1 MSKKRRYKVG
11 KKIFIF
17 LLILSLPTGITSRA
31 FAQGQTGS
39 IKGKITDKEGNPILD
54 AFIYVSSP
62 AMLGIRTYL
71 SSKTGAIRFPGLPP
85 GIYKIMAEKPEFKTV
100 IIEDI
105 IVRVGKTINLDITME
120 ATPIEEEIRSII
132 PTPALDEEST
142 KTSVNIDKDLLNNI
156 PFARNLH
163 EIINS
168 AAGVTQD
175 YVPYQKTSSVH
186 GSTVRANIYTLD
198 GVIMNDP
205 SGMHLLTNISFDIID
220 EVELET
226 AAHPAQVRFTEG
238 GYINIVAKSGGNR
251 FRGDIN
257 LYYTDEK
264 FAGTLRSFEEISET
278 GASPP
283 PLDRYLADF
292 SFSLGGSLLEDR
304 LWFFTNARFSSLS
317 QTTTF
322 IPWTDPQGNSHQ
334 RFSWHGN
341 EKMGFFKLTSQ
352 FIPELKVTGMFSYY
366 DRNRSVFESP
376 VSWNLPEEATRILGL
391 EKNFTASGS
400 LNYIF
405 DQNTFGDIKAGYTH
419 HSLPLRLDEKWRDNP
434 QYFNEGTGHFWGS
447 AGFNESQM
455 KERFQIGGYLTRL
468 QDSFLGDHEF
478 KVGAGYEYASGKWT
492 TWKTD
497 NLTQHYFYGNPYYF
511 DPNYFGQAISP
522 VTGNP
527 VDKGKISFSITG
539 KLERGLSKNE
549 LTRLSLYAQDS
560 ISFGRR
566 LTLFLGLRFD
576 RSSTKLLLSEKGEC
590 GNPVSLKIGEE
601 LIEPLYGANPYGATI
616 VPEWRNIMVWN
627 ALSPRFGLSF
637 DILGN
642 GKYVFKA
649 SFSRYTEYLM
659 LDYLRP
665 LNPFYALR
673 SHQFYWFDENMD
685 GVVDVD
691 DTYTLYP
698 EDLRSY
704 SEEDYKKRVAPDT
717 KSPYTDEFTIGLH
730 QELFKDF
737 SIRINYIYKT
747 KRNIIEN
754 VLYDPDSDKDWYTI
768 DQDTQGWWIPFETI
782 VPEVD
787 GFPDTQV
794 SAYYR
799 SANTPVL
806 FYQLKNVPELN
817 RKYQALEIA
826 FKKRMLNNLQLYG
839 SLVISKATGN
849 IGLNYDASSGF
860 SRAADNPNSLLVNLP
875 EDSSLDFDRPL
886 ALKLMGTYKLPY
898 DFFASFYYT
907 YLSGT
912 PLTRSVTIIPPLSWV
927 QGNNAYDE
935 PATVLLEKP
944 GTRRAEPY
952 SNLDLR
958 IEKEFRFGDSGRI
971 SMYVDI
977 LNAFGKKYS
986 FISKNDGGFWFP
998 DAENTTQG
1006 TRVLSENYKKITS
1019 LSGTRVLRIGLN
1031 LRF

>member
-1 MSKKRRYKVG
+1 MG

-17 LLILSLPTGITSRA
+17 LLILSLSTGIASRA

-39 IKGKITDKEGNPILD
+39 IKGKITDKAGNPLPD
-54 AFIYVSSP
+54 TFIYVSSP

-100 IIEDI
+100 NIEDI
-105 IVRVGKTINLDITME
+105 IVKVGQTVNLDITLE
-120 ATPIEEEIRSII
+120 ATLIEEEITSNI
-132 PTPALDEEST
+132 PSPTLDEEST
-142 KTSVNIDKDLLNNI
+142 KTSVNIDRDLLNNI

-168 AAGVTQD
+168 AAGVTP
-175 YVPYQKTSSVH
+175 YSVPNQKASSVH

-198 GVIMNDP
+198 GIIMNDP
-205 SGMHLLTNISFDIID
+205 SGMHLLTNINFDIIE

-238 GYINIVAKSGGNR
+238 GYINVVAKSGGNR

-257 LYYTDEK
+257 LYYADEK
-264 FAGTLRSFEEISET
+264 LGSTLMSEEEISET

-283 PLDRYLADF
+283 PLDRYLGDI
-292 SFSLGGSLLEDR
+292 SFSLGGALLEDR
-304 LWFFTNARFSSLS
+304 IWFFTNARFISLS
-317 QTTTF
+317 RTTDF
-322 IPWTDPQGNSHQ
+322 IPWIDPQGNNHKE
-334 RFSWHGN
+334 FSWQGN
-341 EKMGFFKLTSQ
+341 EKMGFFKLTGQ
-352 FIPELKVTGMFSYY
+352 FIPQLKVTGMFNYFERY
-366 DRNRSVFESP
+366 RSASESP
-376 VSWNLPEEATRILGL
+376 LSWNLPKEATQILDH
-391 EKNFTASGS
+391 EKNLTASGTLS
-400 LNYIF
+400 YIF
-405 DQNTFGDIKAGYTH
+405 DQNTFGDLKAGYIE
-419 HSLPLRLDEKWRDNP
+419 HSLPLRLDAKWRDNP

-447 AGFNESQM
+447 AGFNETQL
-455 KERFQIGGYLTRL
+455 KKRFQVGAYLTRF
-468 QDSFLGDHEF
+468 QEDFFGDHEF
-478 KVGAGYEYASGKWT
+478 KSGVEYEFASGEWT

-497 NLTQHYFYGNPYYF
+497 NLLQHYFYGNPYYF
-511 DPNYFGQAISP
+511 DPNYFGQAVSP

-527 VDKGKISFSITG
+527 VDKGKVSFSIAG
-539 KLERGLSKNE
+539 KAEGGLSQNE
-549 LTRLSLYAQDS
+549 LSRLSLFAQDS
-560 ISFGRR
+560 VSFGRR

-576 RSSTKLLLSEKGEC
+576 RSSTKLLSSQKGES
-590 GNPVSLKIGEE
+590 GNPVSLKIGGE
-601 LIEPLYGANPYGATI
+601 LIEPLYGVNPYSTNI
-616 VPEWRNIMVWN
+616 VPEWQNIVVWN

-642 GKYVFKA
+642 GKHLFKA

-659 LDYLRP
+659 LDYLRA
-665 LNPFYALR
+665 LNPFYARR
-673 SHQFYWFDENMD
+673 SHQFNWFDENMD
-685 GVVDVD
+685 GIVDVD

-704 SEEDYKKRVAPDT
+704 SEEDYKKRIAPDI
-717 KSPYTDEFTIGLH
+717 KPPYTDEFTIGLH

-737 SIRINYIYKT
+737 SIRINYIQKT

-768 DQDTQGWWIPFETI
+768 AQDTQGWWIPFETI

-787 GFPDTQV
+787 DFPDTQV

-799 SANTPVL
+799 SSNTPVL
-806 FYQLKNVPELN
+806 FYQVKNVPELK

-826 FKKRMLNNLQLYG
+826 FQKRMLNNLQLIG
-839 SLVISKATGN
+839 SLVISKTTGN

-860 SRAADNPNSLLVNLP
+860 SRAADNPNFLLVNLP

-886 ALKLMGTYKLPY
+886 VLKLMGTYKLPY
-898 DFFASFYYT
+898 DFFASCYYT
-907 YLSGT
+907 YMSGT
-912 PLTRSVTIIPPLSWV
+912 PLPRSVTVIPPASWV
-927 QGNNAYDE
+927 QDNNAYSE

-952 SNLDLR
+952 HNLDLR
-958 IEKEFRFGDSGRI
+958 IEKEFGFGSSGKI
-971 SMYVDI
+971 SIYVDI
-977 LNAFGKKYS
+977 LNALGKKYS

-1019 LSGTRVLRIGLN
+1019 LSGTRMIRLGLN

>member
-1 MSKKRRYKVG
+1 MG

-17 LLILSLPTGITSRA
+17 LLIVSLPTGIASRA

-39 IKGKITDKEGNPILD
+39 IKGKITDQAGNPLPD
-54 AFIYVSSP
+54 AFIYLSSP

-100 IIEDI
+100 NIEDI
-105 IVRVGKTINLDITME
+105 MVRVGKTVNLDITLE
-120 ATPIEEEIRSII
+120 ATLIEEEITSNI
-132 PTPALDEEST
+132 PTPTLDEEST
-142 KTSVNIDKDLLNNI
+142 KISVNIDRDLLNNI

-168 AAGVTQD
+168 VAGVTQ
-175 YVPYQKTSSVH
+175 YSVPNQKASSVH

-198 GVIMNDP
+198 GIIMNDP
-205 SGMHLLTNISFDIID
+205 SGMHLLTNINFDIID

-238 GYINIVAKSGGNR
+238 GYINVVAKSGGNR

-257 LYYTDEK
+257 LYFTDK
-264 FAGTLRSFEEISET
+264 KLGSTLRSEEEINET

-283 PLDRYLADF
+283 PLDRYLGDI
-292 SFSLGGSLLEDR
+292 SFSLGGALMEDKI
-304 LWFFTNARFSSLS
+304 WFFTNARLISLS
-317 QTTTF
+317 RTTDF
-322 IPWTDPQGNSHQ
+322 LPWTDPQGNSHKK
-334 RFSWHGN
+334 FSWHGN

-352 FIPELKVTGMFSYY
+352 FIPQLKLTGMFYY
-366 DRNRSVFESP
+366 FDRYRSASGSP
-376 VSWNLPEEATRILGL
+376 LSWNLPEEATQILDH
-391 EKNFTASGS
+391 EKNLTASGT

-405 DQNTFGDIKAGYTH
+405 DQNTLGGVKVGYIE
-419 HSLPLRLDEKWRDNP
+419 HSLPLRLDGKWRDNP
-434 QYFNEGTGHFWGS
+434 QYFNEGTGHFWGND
-447 AGFNESQM
+447 GFNETQL
-455 KERFQIGGYLTRL
+455 KKRFQAGAYLTRF
-468 QDSFLGDHEF
+468 QEDFFGDHEF
-478 KVGAGYEYASGKWT
+478 KTGVEYEFVSGEWT

-497 NLTQHYFYGNPYYF
+497 NLLQHYFYGNPYYF
-511 DPNYFGQAISP
+511 DPNYFGQAVSP

-527 VDKGKISFSITG
+527 VDKGKVSFSIAG
-539 KLERGLSKNE
+539 KAEGESSQNE
-549 LTRLSLYAQDS
+549 LSRLSLFAQDS
-560 ISFGRR
+560 VSFGRR

-576 RSSTKLLLSEKGEC
+576 RSSTKLPSSQKGES

-601 LIEPLYGANPYGATI
+601 LIEPLYGVNPYSTNL
-616 VPEWRNIMVWN
+616 VPEWKNIVVWN

-642 GKYVFKA
+642 GKHLFKA

-659 LDYLRP
+659 LDYPRA
-665 LNPFYALR
+665 LNPFYAHR

-685 GVVDVD
+685 GIVDVD

-704 SEEDYKKRVAPDT
+704 SEEDYKKRIASDIKP
-717 KSPYTDEFTIGLH
+717 PYTDEFTIGLH

-737 SIRINYIYKT
+737 SIRINYIHKT

-768 DQDTQGWWIPFETI
+768 AQDTQGWWIPFETI

-787 GFPDTQV
+787 DFPDTQV

-799 SANTPVL
+799 SSNTPVL
-806 FYQLKNVPELN
+806 FYQVKNVPELK
-817 RKYQALEIA
+817 RKYQALEIV
-826 FKKRMLNNLQLYG
+826 FNKRMLNNLQLNG
-839 SLVISKATGN
+839 SLVISKTTGN

-860 SRAADNPNSLLVNLP
+860 SRAADNPNLLVNLP

-886 ALKLMGTYKLPY
+886 VLKLMGTYKFPY
-898 DFFASFYYT
+898 DFFASYYYT
-907 YLSGT
+907 YMSGT
-912 PLTRSVTIIPPLSWV
+912 PLPRSVTIIPPASWV
-927 QGNNAYDE
+927 QDNNAYSE

-952 SNLDLR
+952 HNLDLR
-958 IEKEFRFGDSGRI
+958 IEKEFRFGSSGRI

-977 LNAFGKKYS
+977 LNALGKKYS

-1019 LSGTRVLRIGLN
+1019 LSGARMIRLGLN

>member
-1 MSKKRRYKVG
+1 MG

-17 LLILSLPTGITSRA
+17 LLILSLSTGIASRA

-39 IKGKITDKEGNPILD
+39 IKGKITDKAGNPLPD

-100 IIEDI
+100 NIEDI
-105 IVRVGKTINLDITME
+105 IVRVGQTVSFDITLE
-120 ATPIEEEIRSII
+120 ATLIEEEITSNI
-132 PTPALDEEST
+132 PSPTLDEEST
-142 KTSVNIDKDLLNNI
+142 KTSVNIDRDLLNNI

-168 AAGVTQD
+168 AAGVTQ
-175 YVPYQKTSSVH
+175 YSVPNQKASSVH

-198 GVIMNDP
+198 GIIMNDP
-205 SGMHLLTNISFDIID
+205 SGMHLLTNINFDIIE

-238 GYINIVAKSGGNR
+238 GYINVVAKSGGNR

-257 LYYTDEK
+257 FYGADEQLVS
-264 FAGTLRSFEEISET
+264 TLRSEEEINET

-283 PLDRYLADF
+283 PLDRYLGDI
-292 SFSLGGSLLEDR
+292 SFSLGGALLEDKI
-304 LWFFTNARFSSLS
+304 WFFTNARFIFLS
-317 QTTTF
+317 QTTDF
-322 IPWTDPQGNSHQ
+322 ISWTDPQGNSHKK
-334 RFSWHGN
+334 FSWRGN
-341 EKMGFFKLTSQ
+341 EKMGFLKLTSQ
-352 FIPELKVTGMFSYY
+352 FIPQLKVTGMFYY
-366 DRNRSVFESP
+366 FNRYQSASESSL
-376 VSWNLPEEATRILGL
+376 SWNLPKEATQILDH
-391 EKNFTASGS
+391 EKNLTASGTLS
-400 LNYIF
+400 YIF
-405 DQNTFGDIKAGYTH
+405 DQNTFGDIKAGYIEH
-419 HSLPLRLDEKWRDNP
+419 NLPLRLDGKWRDNP
-434 QYFNEGTGHFWGS
+434 QYSNEGTGHFWGS
-447 AGFNESQM
+447 AGFNENQL
-455 KERFQIGGYLTRL
+455 KKRFQVGAYLTRF
-468 QDSFLGDHEF
+468 QEGFLGDHEF
-478 KVGAGYEYASGKWT
+478 KSGVEYEFASGEWT

-497 NLTQHYFYGNPYYF
+497 NLLQHYFYGNPYYF
-511 DPNYFGQAISP
+511 DSNYFGQAVSP

-527 VDKGKISFSITG
+527 VDKGKVSFSIAG
-539 KLERGLSKNE
+539 KAEGESSQNE
-549 LTRLSLYAQDS
+549 LSRLSLFAQDS
-560 ISFGRR
+560 VSFGRR

-576 RSSTKLLLSEKGEC
+576 RSSTKLPSSQKGES

-601 LIEPLYGANPYGATI
+601 LIEPLYGVNPYSTNL
-616 VPEWRNIMVWN
+616 VPEWQNILVWN

-642 GKYVFKA
+642 GKHLFKA

-659 LDYLRP
+659 LDYLRA
-665 LNPFYALR
+665 LNPFYAHR

-685 GVVDVD
+685 GIVDVD

-704 SEEDYKKRVAPDT
+704 SEEDYKKRIASDIKP
-717 KSPYTDEFTIGLH
+717 PYTDEFTIGLH

-737 SIRINYIYKT
+737 SIRINYIHKT

-768 DQDTQGWWIPFETI
+768 AQDTQGWWIPFETI

-787 GFPDTQV
+787 DFPDTQV

-799 SANTPVL
+799 SSNTPVL
-806 FYQLKNVPELN
+806 FYQVKNVPELK
-817 RKYQALEIA
+817 RKYQALEIV
-826 FKKRMLNNLQLYG
+826 FNKRMLNNLQLNG
-839 SLVISKATGN
+839 SLVISKTTGN

-860 SRAADNPNSLLVNLP
+860 SRAADNPNFLLVNLP

-886 ALKLMGTYKLPY
+886 VLKLMGTYQLPY
-898 DFFASFYYT
+898 DFFASCYYT
-907 YLSGT
+907 YMSGT
-912 PLTRSVTIIPPLSWV
+912 PLPRSVTIIPPASWV
-927 QGNNAYDE
+927 QDNNAYSE

-952 SNLDLR
+952 HNLDLR
-958 IEKEFRFGDSGRI
+958 IEKEFRFGSSGRI

-977 LNAFGKKYS
+977 LNALGKKYS

-1019 LSGTRVLRIGLN
+1019 LSGTRTIRLGLN

>member
-1 MSKKRRYKVG
+1 VG

-17 LLILSLPTGITSRA
+17 LLILSLSTGIASRA

-39 IKGKITDKEGNPILD
+39 IKGKITDKAGNPLPD

-71 SSKTGAIRFPGLPP
+71 SSKTGAIRFPGLSP

-100 IIEDI
+100 NIEDI
-105 IVRVGKTINLDITME
+105 IVGVGKTVNLDITLE
-120 ATPIEEEIRSII
+120 ATLIEEEITSNI
-132 PTPALDEEST
+132 PSPTLDEEST
-142 KTSVNIDKDLLNNI
+142 KTSVNIDRDLLNNI

-168 AAGVTQD
+168 AAGVTP
-175 YVPYQKTSSVH
+175 YSVPNQKASSVH

-198 GVIMNDP
+198 GIIMNDP
-205 SGMHLLTNISFDIID
+205 SGMHLLTNINFDIIE

-238 GYINIVAKSGGNR
+238 GYINVVAKSGGNG

-257 LYYTDEK
+257 LYYADEK
-264 FAGTLRSFEEISET
+264 LGSTLRSEEEISET

-283 PLDRYLADF
+283 PLDRYLGDI
-292 SFSLGGSLLEDR
+292 SFSLGGALLEDKI
-304 LWFFTNARFSSLS
+304 WFFTNARFISLS
-317 QTTTF
+317 RTTDF
-322 IPWTDPQGNSHQ
+322 IPWTDPQGNNHKE
-334 RFSWHGN
+334 FSWQGN
-341 EKMGFFKLTSQ
+341 EKMGFFKLTGQ
-352 FIPELKVTGMFSYY
+352 FIPQLKVTGMFNYFERY
-366 DRNRSVFESP
+366 RSASESP
-376 VSWNLPEEATRILGL
+376 LSWNLPKEATQILDH
-391 EKNFTASGS
+391 EKNLTASGTLS
-400 LNYIF
+400 YIF
-405 DQNTFGDIKAGYTH
+405 DQNTFGDIKAGYIEHT
-419 HSLPLRLDEKWRDNP
+419 LPLRLDAKWRDNP
-434 QYFNEGTGHFWGS
+434 QYFNEGTEHFWGS
-447 AGFNESQM
+447 AGFNETQL
-455 KERFQIGGYLTRL
+455 KKRFQVGAYLTRF
-468 QDSFLGDHEF
+468 QEDFFGDHEF
-478 KVGAGYEYASGKWT
+478 KSGVEYEFASGKWT

-497 NLTQHYFYGNPYYF
+497 NLLQHYFYGNPYYF
-511 DPNYFGQAISP
+511 DPNYFGQAVSP

-527 VDKGKISFSITG
+527 VDKGKVSFSIAG
-539 KLERGLSKNE
+539 KTEGGLSQNE
-549 LTRLSLYAQDS
+549 LSRLSLFAQDS
-560 ISFGRR
+560 VSFGRR

-576 RSSTKLLLSEKGEC
+576 RSSTKLLSSQKGES
-590 GNPVSLKIGEE
+590 GNPVSLKIGGE
-601 LIEPLYGANPYGATI
+601 LIEPLYGVNPYSTNI
-616 VPEWRNIMVWN
+616 VPEWQNIVVWN

-642 GKYVFKA
+642 GKHLFKA

-659 LDYLRP
+659 LDYLRA
-665 LNPFYALR
+665 LNPFYARR
-673 SHQFYWFDENMD
+673 SHQFNWFDENMD
-685 GVVDVD
+685 GIVDVD

-704 SEEDYKKRVAPDT
+704 SEEDYKKRIAPDI
-717 KSPYTDEFTIGLH
+717 KPPYTDEFTIGLH

-737 SIRINYIYKT
+737 SIRINYIQKT

-768 DQDTQGWWIPFETI
+768 AQDTQGWWIPFETI

-787 GFPDTQV
+787 DFPDTQV

-799 SANTPVL
+799 SSNTPVL
-806 FYQLKNVPELN
+806 FYQVKNVPELK
-817 RKYQALEIA
+817 RKYQALEVA
-826 FKKRMLNNLQLYG
+826 FQKRMLNNLQLIG
-839 SLVISKATGN
+839 SLVISKTTGN

-860 SRAADNPNSLLVNLP
+860 SRAADNPNFLLVNLP

-886 ALKLMGTYKLPY
+886 VLKLMGTYKLPY
-898 DFFASFYYT
+898 DFFASCYYT
-907 YLSGT
+907 YMSGT
-912 PLTRSVTIIPPLSWV
+912 PLPRSVTIIPPASWV
-927 QGNNAYDE
+927 QDNNAYSE

-952 SNLDLR
+952 HNLDLR
-958 IEKEFRFGDSGRI
+958 IEKEFRFGSSGRI
-971 SMYVDI
+971 SIYIDI
-977 LNAFGKKYS
+977 LNALGKKYS

-1019 LSGTRVLRIGLN
+1019 LSGTRMIRLGLN

>member
-1 MSKKRRYKVG
+1 VG

-17 LLILSLPTGITSRA
+17 LLILYLSIGITSRA

-39 IKGKITDKEGNPILD
+39 IKGKITDNEGNPLLG

-71 SSKTGAIRFPGLPP
+71 TSKTGSIRFPGLPP
-85 GIYKIMAEKPEFKTV
+85 GTYKILVEKPEFKTV

-120 ATPIEEEIRSII
+120 ATLVEEEITSNI
-132 PTPALDEEST
+132 PSPTLDEEST
-142 KTSVNIDKDLLNNI
+142 KTSVNIDRNLLNNI

-168 AAGVTQD
+168 AAGITQHS
-175 YVPYQKTSSVH
+175 VPDQKTPSVH

-198 GVIMNDP
+198 GMIMNDP

-226 AAHPAQVRFTEG
+226 TAHPAQVRFSEG
-238 GYINIVAKSGGNR
+238 GYINVVAKSGGNR
-251 FRGDIN
+251 FIGDIN

-264 FAGTLRSFEEISET
+264 FASTLRSEEEISET

-283 PLDRYLADF
+283 PLERYLADF

-304 LWFFTNARFSSLS
+304 LWFFANARFISLS
-317 QTTTF
+317 RTTAF
-322 IPWTDPQGNSHQ
+322 VPWTDPQGNSHN
-334 RFSWHGN
+334 RFSWRGN
-341 EKMGFFKLTSQ
+341 ENMGFFKLTGQ
-352 FIPELKVTGMFSYY
+352 FIPELKVTGMFHYFN
-366 DRNRSVFESP
+366 RNRSVFESP
-376 VSWNLPEEATRILGL
+376 VSWNLPAEATRILAL
-391 EKNFTASGS
+391 EKNFTASGTI
-400 LNYIF
+400 NYIF
-405 DQNTFGDIKAGYTH
+405 DQNTLGDIKAGYIN
-419 HSLPLRLDEKWRDNP
+419 HSLPLRLDEKWRNNP

-447 AGFNESQM
+447 AGFNETQM
-455 KERFQIGGYLTRL
+455 KTRFQVGGYLTRF
-468 QDSFLGDHEF
+468 QDSFFGDHEF
-478 KVGAGYEYASGKWT
+478 KVGAEYEFTSGKWT
-492 TWKTD
+492 VWKTE
-497 NLTQHYFYGNPYYF
+497 NLLQHYFYGNPYYF
-511 DPNYFGQAISP
+511 DPNYFGQAVSP
-522 VTGNP
+522 VTDNP
-527 VDKGKISFSITG
+527 VDKGKVSFSIAG
-539 KLERGLSKNE
+539 KEEGGLSQNE
-549 LTRLSLYAQDS
+549 LSRLSLFAQDS
-560 ISFGRR
+560 VSFGRR

-576 RSSTKLLLSEKGEC
+576 RSSTKLLSLEKGES

-601 LIEPLYGANPYGATI
+601 LIKPLYGVNPYGANI
-616 VPEWRNIMVWN
+616 APEWRNIVAWN

-642 GKYVFKA
+642 GKYIFKA
-649 SFSRYTEYLM
+649 SFSRYAEYLM

-665 LNPFYALR
+665 LNPFYARR
-673 SHQFYWFDENMD
+673 SQQFYWFDENMD
-685 GVVDVD
+685 GAVDVD

-698 EDLRSY
+698 GDLRSY
-704 SEEDYKKRVAPDT
+704 SEEDYKKRIAPDT
-717 KSPYTDEFTIGLH
+717 KPSYTDEFTIGLH

-737 SIRINYIYKT
+737 SIRINYIHKT

-787 GFPDTQV
+787 DFPDTQV

-799 SANTPVL
+799 SANAPVL
-806 FYQLKNVPELN
+806 FYQLKNVPELR

-826 FKKRMLNNLQLYG
+826 FNKRMLNNLQLKG
-839 SLVISKATGN
+839 SLVISKTTGN
-849 IGLNYDASSGF
+849 VGLNYDASSGF
-860 SRAADNPNSLLVNLP
+860 SSAADNPNFLLVNLP
-875 EDSSLDFDRPL
+875 EDSRLDLDRPL
-886 ALKLMGTYKLPY
+886 ALKLMGTYKFPY
-898 DFFASFYYT
+898 DFFASFYYN
-907 YLSGT
+907 YMSGA
-912 PLTRSVTIIPPLSWV
+912 PLTRSVTIIPPDSWI
-927 QGNNAYDE
+927 QGNNAYSE

-944 GTRRAEPY
+944 GERRTEPY

-958 IEKEFRFGDSGRI
+958 IEKEFRLAGSGRI

-977 LNAFGKKYS
+977 LNAVGKKYS
-986 FISKNDGGFWFP
+986 FTSKNDGGFWFP

-1019 LSGTRVLRIGLN
+1019 LSGTRMIRLGLN

>member
-1 MSKKRRYKVG
+1 MG
-11 KKIFIF
+11 KKTFIF
-17 LLILSLPTGITSRA
+17 LLILSLPTGIASRA

-39 IKGKITDKEGNPILD
+39 IKGKITDKAGNPLPD

-100 IIEDI
+100 NIEDI
-105 IVRVGKTINLDITME
+105 IVSVGKTVNLDITLE
-120 ATPIEEEIRSII
+120 AILIEEEITSNI
-132 PTPALDEEST
+132 PSPTLDEEST
-142 KTSVNIDKDLLNNI
+142 KTSVNIDRDLLNNI

-168 AAGVTQD
+168 AAGVTQ
-175 YVPYQKTSSVH
+175 YSVPNQKASSVH

-198 GVIMNDP
+198 GIIMNDP
-205 SGMHLLTNISFDIID
+205 SGMHLLTNINFDVIE

-238 GYINIVAKSGGNR
+238 GYINVVAKSGGNR

-257 LYYTDEK
+257 LYYADEK
-264 FAGTLRSFEEISET
+264 LGSTLRSEEEISET

-283 PLDRYLADF
+283 PLDRYLGDI
-292 SFSLGGSLLEDR
+292 SFSLGGALLEDR
-304 LWFFTNARFSSLS
+304 LWFFTNARFISLS
-317 QTTTF
+317 RTTDF
-322 IPWTDPQGNSHQ
+322 IPWTDPQGNSHKK
-334 RFSWHGN
+334 FSWHGN
-341 EKMGFFKLTSQ
+341 EKMGFFKLTSR
-352 FIPELKVTGMFSYY
+352 FIPQLKVTGMFNYF
-366 DRNRSVFESP
+366 NRYRSASESP
-376 VSWNLPEEATRILGL
+376 LSWNLPKEATQILDH
-391 EKNFTASGS
+391 EKNLTASGTLS
-400 LNYIF
+400 YIF
-405 DQNTFGDIKAGYTH
+405 DQNTFGDLKAGYIE
-419 HSLPLRLDEKWRDNP
+419 HSLPLRLDGEWRDNP

-447 AGFNESQM
+447 AGFNETQL
-455 KERFQIGGYLTRL
+455 KKRFQAGAYLTRF
-468 QDSFLGDHEF
+468 QEGFLGDHEF
-478 KVGAGYEYASGKWT
+478 KSGVEYEFASGEWT

-497 NLTQHYFYGNPYYF
+497 NLLQHYFYGNPYYF
-511 DPNYFGQAISP
+511 DPNYFGQAVSP

-527 VDKGKISFSITG
+527 VDKGKVSFSIAG
-539 KLERGLSKNE
+539 KAEGGSSQNE
-549 LTRLSLYAQDS
+549 LSRLSLFAQDS
-560 ISFGRR
+560 VSFGRR

-576 RSSTKLLLSEKGEC
+576 RSSTKLPSSQKGES

-601 LIEPLYGANPYGATI
+601 LIEPLYGVNPYSTNL
-616 VPEWRNIMVWN
+616 VPEWQNIVVWN

-642 GKYVFKA
+642 GKHLFKA

-659 LDYLRP
+659 LDYLRA
-665 LNPFYALR
+665 LNPFYAHR

-685 GVVDVD
+685 GIVDVD

-704 SEEDYKKRVAPDT
+704 SEEDYEKRIAPDI
-717 KSPYTDEFTIGLH
+717 KPPYTDEFTIGLH

-737 SIRINYIYKT
+737 SIRINYIHKT
-747 KRNIIEN
+747 KLNIIEN

-768 DQDTQGWWIPFETI
+768 AQDTQGWWIPFETI

-787 GFPDTQV
+787 DFPDTQV

-799 SANTPVL
+799 SSNTPVL
-806 FYQLKNVPELN
+806 FYQVKNVPELK

-826 FKKRMLNNLQLYG
+826 FKKRMLNNLQLNG
-839 SLVISKATGN
+839 SLVISKTTGN

-860 SRAADNPNSLLVNLP
+860 SRAADNPNFLLVNLP

-886 ALKLMGTYKLPY
+886 VLKLMGTYQLPF
-898 DFFASFYYT
+898 DFFASCYYT
-907 YLSGT
+907 YMSGT
-912 PLTRSVTIIPPLSWV
+912 PLPRSVTIIPPASWA
-927 QGNNAYDE
+927 QDNNAYSE

-952 SNLDLR
+952 HNLDLR
-958 IEKEFRFGDSGRI
+958 IEKEFRFGSSGRI

-977 LNAFGKKYS
+977 LNALGKKYS

-1019 LSGTRVLRIGLN
+1019 LSGTRMIRLGLN

>member
-1 MSKKRRYKVG
+1 MG

-17 LLILSLPTGITSRA
+17 LLILSLSTGIAARA

-39 IKGKITDKEGNPILD
+39 IKGKITDKAGNPLPD

-100 IIEDI
+100 NVEDI
-105 IVRVGKTINLDITME
+105 MVGVGKTVNLDITLE
-120 ATPIEEEIRSII
+120 VSLIEEEITNNI
-132 PTPALDEEST
+132 PTPTLDEEST
-142 KTSVNIDKDLLNNI
+142 KISVNIDRDLLNNI

-168 AAGVTQD
+168 VAGVTQ
-175 YVPYQKTSSVH
+175 YSVPNQKASSVH

-198 GVIMNDP
+198 GIIMNDP
-205 SGMHLLTNISFDIID
+205 SGMHLLTNINFDIID

-238 GYINIVAKSGGNR
+238 GYINVVAKSGGNR

-257 LYYTDEK
+257 LYFTDK
-264 FAGTLRSFEEISET
+264 KLGSTLRSEEEINET

-283 PLDRYLADF
+283 PLDRYLGDI
-292 SFSLGGSLLEDR
+292 SFSLGGALMEDKI
-304 LWFFTNARFSSLS
+304 WFFTNARLISLS
-317 QTTTF
+317 RTTDF
-322 IPWTDPQGNSHQ
+322 LPWTDPQGKSHKK
-334 RFSWHGN
+334 FSWRGN
-341 EKMGFFKLTSQ
+341 EKMGFFKLTSR
-352 FIPELKVTGMFSYY
+352 FIPQLKITGMIYY
-366 DRNRSVFESP
+366 VNRYRSASGSP
-376 VSWNLPEEATRILGL
+376 LSWNLPEEATQILDH
-391 EKNFTASGS
+391 EKNLTASGT

-405 DQNTFGDIKAGYTH
+405 DQNTLGGVKAGYIE
-419 HSLPLRLDEKWRDNP
+419 HSLPLRLDRKWRDNP
-434 QYFNEGTGHFWGS
+434 QYFNEGTGHFWGND
-447 AGFNESQM
+447 GFNETQL
-455 KERFQIGGYLTRL
+455 KKRFQVGAYLTRF
-468 QDSFLGDHEF
+468 QEDFFGDHEF
-478 KVGAGYEYASGKWT
+478 KTGVEYEFVSGEWT

-497 NLTQHYFYGNPYYF
+497 NLLQHYFYGNPYYF
-511 DPNYFGQAISP
+511 DPNYFGQAVSP

-527 VDKGKISFSITG
+527 VDKGKVSFSIAG
-539 KLERGLSKNE
+539 KAEGESSQNE
-549 LTRLSLYAQDS
+549 LSRLSLFAQDS
-560 ISFGRR
+560 VSFGRR

-576 RSSTKLLLSEKGEC
+576 RSSTKLPSSQKGES

-601 LIEPLYGANPYGATI
+601 LIEPLYGVNPYSTNL
-616 VPEWRNIMVWN
+616 VPEWQNIVVWN

-642 GKYVFKA
+642 GKHLFKA

-659 LDYLRP
+659 LDYPRA
-665 LNPFYALR
+665 LNPFYAHR

-685 GVVDVD
+685 GIVDVD

-704 SEEDYKKRVAPDT
+704 SEEDYKKRIASDIKP
-717 KSPYTDEFTIGLH
+717 PYTDEFTIGLH

-737 SIRINYIYKT
+737 SIRINYIHKT

-768 DQDTQGWWIPFETI
+768 AQDTQGWWIPFETI

-787 GFPDTQV
+787 DFPDTQV

-799 SANTPVL
+799 SSNTPVL
-806 FYQLKNVPELN
+806 FYQVKNVPELK
-817 RKYQALEIA
+817 RKYQALEIV
-826 FKKRMLNNLQLYG
+826 FNKRMLNNLQLNG
-839 SLVISKATGN
+839 SLVISKTTGN

-860 SRAADNPNSLLVNLP
+860 SRAADNPNLLVNLP

-886 ALKLMGTYKLPY
+886 VLKLMGAYKFPY
-898 DFFASFYYT
+898 DFFASCYYT
-907 YLSGT
+907 YMSGT
-912 PLTRSVTIIPPLSWV
+912 PLPRSVTIVPPASWV
-927 QGNNAYDE
+927 QDNNAYSE

-952 SNLDLR
+952 HNLDLR
-958 IEKEFRFGDSGRI
+958 IEKEFRFGSSGRI

-977 LNAFGKKYS
+977 LNALGKKYS

-1019 LSGTRVLRIGLN
+1019 LSGARIIRLGLN

>member
-1 MSKKRRYKVG
+1 VG

-17 LLILSLPTGITSRA
+17 LLIISLSTGITSRA

-39 IKGKITDKEGNPILD
+39 IKGKITDKAGNPLPD

-62 AMLGIRTYL
+62 AMLGIRTAL

-85 GIYKIMAEKPEFKTV
+85 GIYKIMAEKPEFKT
-100 IIEDI
+100 INIEDI
-105 IVRVGKTINLDITME
+105 NVGVGKTVNLDITLE
-120 ATPIEEEIRSII
+120 ATLLEEEITSNI
-132 PTPALDEEST
+132 PSPTLDKEST
-142 KTSVNIDKDLLNNI
+142 KTSVNIDRDLLNNI

-168 AAGVTQD
+168 VAGVTQ
-175 YVPYQKTSSVH
+175 YSVPNQKASTVH

-198 GVIMNDP
+198 GIIMNDP
-205 SGMHLLTNISFDIID
+205 SGMHLLTNINFDIID

-226 AAHPAQVRFTEG
+226 AAHPAQVKFAEG
-238 GYINIVAKSGGNR
+238 GYINVVAKSGGNN
-251 FRGDIN
+251 FVGNIN
-257 LYYTDEK
+257 LYGADEQLVS
-264 FAGTLRSFEEISET
+264 TLRSEEEISET

-283 PLDRYLADF
+283 PLDRYLGDI
-292 SFSLGGSLLEDR
+292 SFSLGGALLEDR
-304 LWFFTNARFSSLS
+304 IWFFTNARFISLS
-317 QTTTF
+317 RTTDF
-322 IPWTDPQGNSHQ
+322 IPWTDPQGNSHKKFIW
-334 RFSWHGN
+334 RGN

-352 FIPELKVTGMFSYY
+352 FIPQLKVTGMVYY
-366 DRNRSVFESP
+366 FNRYRSASEFP
-376 VSWNLPEEATRILGL
+376 LSWNLPEEATQILDH
-391 EKNFTASGS
+391 EKNLTASGTLS
-400 LNYIF
+400 YIF
-405 DQNTFGDIKAGYTH
+405 DQNTFGEVKAGYIE

-434 QYFNEGTGHFWGS
+434 QYFNEGTGHFWGN
-447 AGFNESQM
+447 AGFNETQL
-455 KERFQIGGYLTRL
+455 KKRFQAGAYLIRF
-468 QDSFLGDHEF
+468 QEGFLGDHEF
-478 KVGAGYEYASGKWT
+478 KSGVEYEFASGEWT

-497 NLTQHYFYGNPYYF
+497 NLLQHYFYGNPYYF
-511 DPNYFGQAISP
+511 DSNYFGQAVSP

-527 VDKGKISFSITG
+527 VDKGKVSFSIAG
-539 KLERGLSKNE
+539 KVEAGLSQNE
-549 LTRLSLYAQDS
+549 LSRLSLFAQDS
-560 ISFGRR
+560 VSFGRR

-576 RSSTKLLLSEKGEC
+576 RSSTKLPASQKGES

-601 LIEPLYGANPYGATI
+601 LIEPLYGVNPYSTNL
-616 VPEWRNIMVWN
+616 VPEWKNIVVWN

-642 GKYVFKA
+642 GKHLFKA

-659 LDYLRP
+659 LDYLRA
-665 LNPFYALR
+665 LNPFYAHR
-673 SHQFYWFDENMD
+673 SHQFFWFDENMD
-685 GVVDVD
+685 GLVDVD

-704 SEEDYKKRVAPDT
+704 SEEDYTKRIDPDI
-717 KSPYTDEFTIGLH
+717 KPPYTDEFTIGLH

-737 SIRINYIYKT
+737 SIRINYIHKT

-768 DQDTQGWWIPFETI
+768 AQDTQGWWIPFETI

-787 GFPDTQV
+787 DFPDTQV

-799 SANTPVL
+799 SSNTPVL
-806 FYQLKNVPELN
+806 FYQVKNVPELK
-817 RKYQALEIA
+817 RKYQGLEIA
-826 FKKRMLNNLQLYG
+826 FQKRMLNNLQLNG
-839 SLVISKATGN
+839 SLVISKTTGN

-860 SRAADNPNSLLVNLP
+860 SKAADNPNFLLVNLP

-886 ALKLMGTYKLPY
+886 VLKLMGTYKFPF
-898 DFFASFYYT
+898 DFFASWYYT
-907 YLSGT
+907 YMSGT
-912 PLTRSVTIIPPLSWV
+912 PLPRSVTIIPPASWV
-927 QGNNAYDE
+927 QDNNAYSE

-952 SNLDLR
+952 HNLDLR
-958 IEKEFRFGDSGRI
+958 IEKEFRFGSSGRM

-977 LNAFGKKYS
+977 LNALGKKYS

-1006 TRVLSENYKKITS
+1006 TRVLSENYQKITS
-1019 LSGTRVLRIGLN
+1019 LSGTRMIRLGLS

>member
-1 MSKKRRYKVG
+1 MG

-17 LLILSLPTGITSRA
+17 LLILSLSTGIASRA

-39 IKGKITDKEGNPILD
+39 IKGKITDKAGNPLPD

-100 IIEDI
+100 NIEDI
-105 IVRVGKTINLDITME
+105 IVRVGQTVNFDITLE
-120 ATPIEEEIRSII
+120 ATLIEEEITSNI
-132 PTPALDEEST
+132 PSPTLDEEST
-142 KTSVNIDKDLLNNI
+142 KTSVNIDRDLLNNI

-168 AAGVTQD
+168 AAGVTP
-175 YVPYQKTSSVH
+175 YSVPNQKASSVH

-198 GVIMNDP
+198 GIIMNDP
-205 SGMHLLTNISFDIID
+205 SGMHLLTNINFDIIE

-238 GYINIVAKSGGNR
+238 GYINVVAKSGGNR

-257 LYYTDEK
+257 LYYADEK
-264 FAGTLRSFEEISET
+264 LGSTLRSEEEISET

-283 PLDRYLADF
+283 PLDRYLGDI
-292 SFSLGGSLLEDR
+292 SFSLGGALLEDR
-304 LWFFTNARFSSLS
+304 LWFFTNARFISLS
-317 QTTTF
+317 RTTDF
-322 IPWTDPQGNSHQ
+322 IPWTDPQGNSHKK
-334 RFSWHGN
+334 FSWRGN
-341 EKMGFFKLTSQ
+341 EKMGFLKLTSQ
-352 FIPELKVTGMFSYY
+352 FIPQLKLTGMFYY
-366 DRNRSVFESP
+366 FDRYRSASESP
-376 VSWNLPEEATRILGL
+376 LSWNLPEEATQILDH
-391 EKNFTASGS
+391 EKNLTASGTLS
-400 LNYIF
+400 YIF
-405 DQNTFGDIKAGYTH
+405 DQNTFGELKAGYIE
-419 HSLPLRLDEKWRDNP
+419 HSLPLRLALKWRDNP

-447 AGFNESQM
+447 AGFNETQL
-455 KERFQIGGYLTRL
+455 KKRFQAGAYLTRF
-468 QDSFLGDHEF
+468 QGSFFGDHEF
-478 KVGAGYEYASGKWT
+478 KSGVEYEFASGEWT

-497 NLTQHYFYGNPYYF
+497 NLLQHYFYGNPYYF
-511 DPNYFGQAISP
+511 DPNYFGQAVSP

-527 VDKGKISFSITG
+527 VDKGKVSFSIAG
-539 KLERGLSKNE
+539 KAEEGSSQNE
-549 LTRLSLYAQDS
+549 LSRLSLFAQDS
-560 ISFGRR
+560 VSFGRR

-576 RSSTKLLLSEKGEC
+576 RSSTKLLLSGKGES

-601 LIEPLYGANPYGATI
+601 LIEPLYGVNPYSTNI
-616 VPEWRNIMVWN
+616 VPDWQNIVVWN

-642 GKYVFKA
+642 GKYLFKA

-659 LDYLRP
+659 LDYPRA
-665 LNPFYALR
+665 LNPFYAHR

-685 GVVDVD
+685 GIVDVD

-704 SEEDYKKRVAPDT
+704 SEEDYKKRVAPDI
-717 KSPYTDEFTIGLH
+717 KPPYTDEFTIGLH

-737 SIRINYIYKT
+737 SIRINYIHKT

-768 DQDTQGWWIPFETI
+768 AQDTQGWWIPFETI

-787 GFPDTQV
+787 DFPDTQV

-799 SANTPVL
+799 SSNTPVL
-806 FYQLKNVPELN
+806 FYQLKNVPELK

-826 FKKRMLNNLQLYG
+826 FKKRMLNNLQLNG
-839 SLVISKATGN
+839 SLVISKTTGN

-860 SRAADNPNSLLVNLP
+860 SRAADNPNFLLVNLP

-886 ALKLMGTYKLPY
+886 VLKLMGTYQLPY
-898 DFFASFYYT
+898 DFFASCYYT
-907 YLSGT
+907 YMSGT
-912 PLTRSVTIIPPLSWV
+912 PLPRSVTIIPPASWV
-927 QGNNAYDE
+927 QDNSAYSE

-952 SNLDLR
+952 HNLDLR
-958 IEKEFRFGDSGRI
+958 IEKEFRFGSSGRI
-971 SMYVDI
+971 SMYVDV
-977 LNAFGKKYS
+977 LNTLGKKYS

-1006 TRVLSENYKKITS
+1006 TRVLSKNYKKITS
-1019 LSGTRVLRIGLN
+1019 LSGTRTVRLGLN

>member
-1 MSKKRRYKVG
+1 MG

-17 LLILSLPTGITSRA
+17 LLILSLSTGIASRA

-39 IKGKITDKEGNPILD
+39 IKGKITDKAGNPLPD

-100 IIEDI
+100 NIEDI
-105 IVRVGKTINLDITME
+105 IVGVGKTVNLDITLE
-120 ATPIEEEIRSII
+120 ATLIEEEITSNI
-132 PTPALDEEST
+132 PSPTLDEEST
-142 KTSVNIDKDLLNNI
+142 KTSVNIDRDLLNNI

-168 AAGVTQD
+168 AAGVTQ
-175 YVPYQKTSSVH
+175 YSVPNQKASSVH

-198 GVIMNDP
+198 GIIMNDP
-205 SGMHLLTNISFDIID
+205 SGMHLLTNINFDIIE
-220 EVELET
+220 EVEIET

-238 GYINIVAKSGGNR
+238 GYINVVAKSGGNR

-257 LYYTDEK
+257 LYFADEQLVS
-264 FAGTLRSFEEISET
+264 TLRSEEEISET

-283 PLDRYLADF
+283 PLDRYLGDI
-292 SFSLGGSLLEDR
+292 SFSLGGALLEDR
-304 LWFFTNARFSSLS
+304 LWFFTNARFIFLS
-317 QTTTF
+317 RTTDF
-322 IPWTDPQGNSHQ
+322 IPWTDPQGNSHKK
-334 RFSWHGN
+334 FSWRGN
-341 EKMGFFKLTSQ
+341 EKMGFLKLTSQ
-352 FIPELKVTGMFSYY
+352 FIPQLKVTGMFYY
-366 DRNRSVFESP
+366 FDRYRSASESP
-376 VSWNLPEEATRILGL
+376 LSWNLPKEATQILDH
-391 EKNFTASGS
+391 EKNLTASGTLS
-400 LNYIF
+400 YIF
-405 DQNTFGDIKAGYTH
+405 DQNTFGDIKAGYIE
-419 HSLPLRLDEKWRDNP
+419 HSLPLRLDGKWRDNP

-447 AGFNESQM
+447 AGFNETQL
-455 KERFQIGGYLTRL
+455 KKRFQAGVYLTRF
-468 QDSFLGDHEF
+468 QEGFFGDHEF
-478 KVGAGYEYASGKWT
+478 KSGLEYEFASGEWT

-497 NLTQHYFYGNPYYF
+497 NLLQHYFYGNPYYF
-511 DPNYFGQAISP
+511 DPNYFGQAVSP

-527 VDKGKISFSITG
+527 VDKGKVSFSIAG
-539 KLERGLSKNE
+539 KGEGGSSQNE
-549 LTRLSLYAQDS
+549 LSRLSLFAQDS
-560 ISFGRR
+560 VSFGRR

-576 RSSTKLLLSEKGEC
+576 RSSTKLPSSQKGES

-601 LIEPLYGANPYGATI
+601 LIEPLYGVNPYSTNL
-616 VPEWRNIMVWN
+616 VPEWQNIVVWN

-642 GKYVFKA
+642 GKHLFKA

-659 LDYLRP
+659 LDYLRA
-665 LNPFYALR
+665 LNPFYAHR

-685 GVVDVD
+685 GIVDVD

-704 SEEDYKKRVAPDT
+704 SEEDYKKRIAPDI
-717 KSPYTDEFTIGLH
+717 KPPYTDEFTIGLH

-737 SIRINYIYKT
+737 SIRINYIHKT
-747 KRNIIEN
+747 KLNIIEN

-768 DQDTQGWWIPFETI
+768 AQDTQGWWIPFETI

-787 GFPDTQV
+787 DFPDTQV

-799 SANTPVL
+799 SSNTPVL
-806 FYQLKNVPELN
+806 FYQVKNVPELK

-826 FKKRMLNNLQLYG
+826 FQKRMLNNLQLNG
-839 SLVISKATGN
+839 SLVISKTTGN

-860 SRAADNPNSLLVNLP
+860 SRAADNPNFLLVNLP

-886 ALKLMGTYKLPY
+886 VLKLMGTYQLPY
-898 DFFASFYYT
+898 DFFASCYYT
-907 YLSGT
+907 YMSGT
-912 PLTRSVTIIPPLSWV
+912 PLPRSVTIIPPASWV
-927 QGNNAYDE
+927 QDNNAYSE

-952 SNLDLR
+952 HNLDLR
-958 IEKEFRFGDSGRI
+958 IEKEFRFGSSGRI

-977 LNAFGKKYS
+977 LNALGKKYS

-1019 LSGTRVLRIGLN
+1019 LSGTRMIRLGLN

>member
-1 MSKKRRYKVG
+1 VG

-478 KVGAGYEYASGKWT
+478 KVGAEYEYASGKWT

-886 ALKLMGTYKLPY
+886 ALKLIGTYKLPY

-977 LNAFGKKYS
+977 LNAFGKRYS

>member
-1 MSKKRRYKVG
+1 MG

-31 FAQGQTGS
+31 FAQEQTGS

-478 KVGAGYEYASGKWT
+478 KVGAEYEFASGKWT

-977 LNAFGKKYS
+977 LNASGKKSS

>member
-1 MSKKRRYKVG
+1 VG

-478 KVGAGYEYASGKWT
+478 KVGAEYEYASGKWT

-768 DQDTQGWWIPFETI
+768 DRDTQGWWIPFETI

>member
-1 MSKKRRYKVG
+1 MG

-17 LLILSLPTGITSRA
+17 LLILSLSTGIASRA

-39 IKGKITDKEGNPILD
+39 IKGKITDKAGNPLPD
-54 AFIYVSSP
+54 TFIYVSSP

-71 SSKTGAIRFPGLPP
+71 SSKTGAIRFPGLSP
-85 GIYKIMAEKPEFKTV
+85 GIYKMMAEKPEFKTV
-100 IIEDI
+100 NIEDI
-105 IVRVGKTINLDITME
+105 IVKVGQTVNLDITLE
-120 ATPIEEEIRSII
+120 ATLIEEEITSNI
-132 PTPALDEEST
+132 PSPTLDEEST
-142 KTSVNIDKDLLNNI
+142 KTSVNIDRDLLNNI

-168 AAGVTQD
+168 AAGVTP
-175 YVPYQKTSSVH
+175 YSVPNQKASSVH

-198 GVIMNDP
+198 GIIMNDP
-205 SGMHLLTNISFDIID
+205 SGMHLLTNINFDIIE

-238 GYINIVAKSGGNR
+238 GYINVVAKSGGNR

-257 LYYTDEK
+257 LYYADEK
-264 FAGTLRSFEEISET
+264 LGSTLMSEEEISET

-283 PLDRYLADF
+283 PLDRYLGDF
-292 SFSLGGSLLEDR
+292 SFSLGGALLEDKI
-304 LWFFTNARFSSLS
+304 WFFTNARFISLS
-317 QTTTF
+317 RTTDF
-322 IPWTDPQGNSHQ
+322 IPWIDPQGNNHKG
-334 RFSWHGN
+334 FSWQGN
-341 EKMGFFKLTSQ
+341 EKMGFFKLTGQ
-352 FIPELKVTGMFSYY
+352 FIPQLKVTGMFNYFERY
-366 DRNRSVFESP
+366 RSASESP
-376 VSWNLPEEATRILGL
+376 LSWNLSKEATQILDN
-391 EKNFTASGS
+391 EKNLTASGTLS
-400 LNYIF
+400 YIF
-405 DQNTFGDIKAGYTH
+405 DQNTFGDLKAGYIE
-419 HSLPLRLDEKWRDNP
+419 HSLPLRLDAKWRDNP

-447 AGFNESQM
+447 AGFNETQL
-455 KERFQIGGYLTRL
+455 KKRFQVGAYLTRF
-468 QDSFLGDHEF
+468 QEDFFGDHEF
-478 KVGAGYEYASGKWT
+478 KSGVEYEFASGEWT

-497 NLTQHYFYGNPYYF
+497 NLLQHYFYGNPYYF
-511 DPNYFGQAISP
+511 DPNYFGQAVSP

-527 VDKGKISFSITG
+527 VDKGKVSFSIAG
-539 KLERGLSKNE
+539 KAEGGLSQNE
-549 LTRLSLYAQDS
+549 LSRLSLFAQDS
-560 ISFGRR
+560 VSFGRR

-576 RSSTKLLLSEKGEC
+576 RSSTKLLSSQKGES
-590 GNPVSLKIGEE
+590 GNPVSLKIGGE
-601 LIEPLYGANPYGATI
+601 LIEPLYGVNPYSTNI
-616 VPEWRNIMVWN
+616 VPEWQNIVVWN

-642 GKYVFKA
+642 GKHLFKA

-659 LDYLRP
+659 LDYLRA
-665 LNPFYALR
+665 LNPFYARR
-673 SHQFYWFDENMD
+673 SHQFNWFDENMD
-685 GVVDVD
+685 GIVDVD

-704 SEEDYKKRVAPDT
+704 SEEDYKKRIAPDI
-717 KSPYTDEFTIGLH
+717 KPPYTDEFTIGLH

-737 SIRINYIYKT
+737 SIRINYIQKT

-768 DQDTQGWWIPFETI
+768 AQDTQGWWIPFETI

-787 GFPDTQV
+787 DFPDTQV

-799 SANTPVL
+799 SSNTPVL
-806 FYQLKNVPELN
+806 FYQVKNVPELK

-826 FKKRMLNNLQLYG
+826 FQKRMLNNLQLIG
-839 SLVISKATGN
+839 SLVISKTTGN

-860 SRAADNPNSLLVNLP
+860 SRAADNPNFLLVNLP

-886 ALKLMGTYKLPY
+886 VLKLMGTYKLPY
-898 DFFASFYYT
+898 DFFASCYYT
-907 YLSGT
+907 YMSGT
-912 PLTRSVTIIPPLSWV
+912 PLPRSVTVIPPASWV
-927 QGNNAYDE
+927 QDNNAYSE

-952 SNLDLR
+952 HNFDLR
-958 IEKEFRFGDSGRI
+958 IEKEFGFGSSGKI
-971 SMYVDI
+971 SIYVDI
-977 LNAFGKKYS
+977 LNALGKKYS

-1019 LSGTRVLRIGLN
+1019 LSGTRMIRLGLN

>member
-1 MSKKRRYKVG
+1 MG

-17 LLILSLPTGITSRA
+17 LLILSLSTGIASRA

-39 IKGKITDKEGNPILD
+39 IKGKITDKAGNPLPD

-62 AMLGIRTYL
+62 AMLGIRTSL

-100 IIEDI
+100 NIEDI
-105 IVRVGKTINLDITME
+105 IVRVGQTINIDITLE
-120 ATPIEEEIRSII
+120 ATLLEEEITSNI
-132 PTPALDEEST
+132 PSPTLDEEST
-142 KTSVNIDKDLLNNI
+142 KTSVNIDRDLLNNI
-156 PFARNLH
+156 PFARNFH

-168 AAGVTQD
+168 VAGVTQ
-175 YVPYQKTSSVH
+175 YSVPNQKASSVH

-198 GVIMNDP
+198 GIIMNDP
-205 SGMHLLTNISFDIID
+205 SGMHLLTNINFDIID

-238 GYINIVAKSGGNR
+238 GYINVVSKSGGNR

-257 LYYTDEK
+257 LYFTDEK
-264 FAGTLRSFEEISET
+264 LGSTLRSEEEIIET
-278 GASPP
+278 RASPP
-283 PLDRYLADF
+283 PFDRYLGDI
-292 SFSLGGSLLEDR
+292 SLSLGGALLEDKI
-304 LWFFTNARFSSLS
+304 WFFTNARLISLS
-317 QTTTF
+317 RTTDF
-322 IPWTDPQGNSHQ
+322 IPWTDPQGNSHKNFNW
-334 RFSWHGN
+334 RGN
-341 EKMGFFKLTSQ
+341 EKMGFLKLTSQ
-352 FIPELKVTGMFSYY
+352 FIPQLKVTGMFNYFY
-366 DRNRSVFESP
+366 RYRSVSESHL
-376 VSWNLPEEATRILGL
+376 SWNLPKEATQILDR
-391 EKNFTASGS
+391 EKNSTASGTIS
-400 LNYIF
+400 YIF
-405 DQNTFGDIKAGYTH
+405 DQNTFGDLKAGYIE
-419 HSLPLRLDEKWRDNP
+419 HSLPLRLDGKWGDNP

-447 AGFNESQM
+447 AGFNETQL
-455 KERFQIGGYLTRL
+455 KKRFQAGAYLTRF
-468 QDSFLGDHEF
+468 QEGFLGDHEF
-478 KVGAGYEYASGKWT
+478 KGGVEYEFASGEWT

-497 NLTQHYFYGNPYYF
+497 NLLQHYFYGNPYYF
-511 DPNYFGQAISP
+511 DPNYFGQAVSP

-527 VDKGKISFSITG
+527 VDKGKVSFSIAG
-539 KLERGLSKNE
+539 KAEGGASQSELS
-549 LTRLSLYAQDS
+549 RLSLFAQDS
-560 ISFGRR
+560 VSFGRR
-566 LTLFLGLRFD
+566 FTLFLGLRFD
-576 RSSTKLLLSEKGEC
+576 RSNTKLPSSQKGES

-601 LIEPLYGANPYGATI
+601 LIEPLYGVNPYSTNLI
-616 VPEWRNIMVWN
+616 PDWKNIMVWN

-642 GKYVFKA
+642 GKNLLKA

-659 LDYLRP
+659 LDYLRA
-665 LNPFYALR
+665 LNPFYAHR

-685 GVVDVD
+685 GIVDVG

-704 SEEDYKKRVAPDT
+704 SEEDYKKKIAPNI
-717 KSPYTDEFTIGLH
+717 KPPYTDEFTIGLY

-737 SIRINYIYKT
+737 SIRINYIHKT
-747 KRNIIEN
+747 KRSIIEN

-768 DQDTQGWWIPFETI
+768 AQDTQGWWIPFETI

-787 GFPDTQV
+787 DFPDTQV

-799 SANTPVL
+799 SSNTPVL
-806 FYQLKNVPELN
+806 FYQLKNVPELK

-826 FKKRMLNNLQLYG
+826 FQKRMLNNLQLNG
-839 SLVISKATGN
+839 SLVISKTTGN

-886 ALKLMGTYKLPY
+886 VLKLMGTYQFPY
-898 DFFASFYYT
+898 DFFVSCYYT
-907 YLSGT
+907 YMSGR
-912 PLTRSVTIIPPLSWV
+912 PLPRSVTIIPPASWV
-927 QGNNAYDE
+927 QDNSTYSE

-952 SNLDLR
+952 HNLDLR
-958 IEKEFRFGDSGRI
+958 IEKEFRFGSSGRI
-971 SMYVDI
+971 SMYVDV
-977 LNAFGKKYS
+977 LNALGKKYS

-998 DAENTTQG
+998 DAENTALG
-1006 TRVLSENYKKITS
+1006 TRVRSENYKKITS
-1019 LSGTRVLRIGLN
+1019 LSGTRMIRLGLS

>member
-1 MSKKRRYKVG
+1 MG

-17 LLILSLPTGITSRA
+17 LLILSLSTGIASRA

-39 IKGKITDKEGNPILD
+39 IKGKITDKAGNPLPD
-54 AFIYVSSP
+54 TFIYVSSP

-71 SSKTGAIRFPGLPP
+71 SSKTGAIRFPGLSP
-85 GIYKIMAEKPEFKTV
+85 GIYKMMAEKPEFKTV
-100 IIEDI
+100 NIEDI
-105 IVRVGKTINLDITME
+105 IVKVGQTVNLDITLE
-120 ATPIEEEIRSII
+120 ATLIEEEITSNI
-132 PTPALDEEST
+132 PSPTLDEEST
-142 KTSVNIDKDLLNNI
+142 KTSVNIDRDLLNNI

-168 AAGVTQD
+168 AAGVTP
-175 YVPYQKTSSVH
+175 YSVPNQKASSVH

-198 GVIMNDP
+198 GIIMNDP
-205 SGMHLLTNISFDIID
+205 SGMHLLTNINFDIIE

-238 GYINIVAKSGGNR
+238 GYINVVAKSGGNR

-257 LYYTDEK
+257 LYYADEK
-264 FAGTLRSFEEISET
+264 LGSTLMSEEEISET

-283 PLDRYLADF
+283 PLDRYLGDF
-292 SFSLGGSLLEDR
+292 SFSLGGALLEDKI
-304 LWFFTNARFSSLS
+304 WFFTNARFISLS
-317 QTTTF
+317 RTTDF
-322 IPWTDPQGNSHQ
+322 IPWIDPQGNNHKG
-334 RFSWHGN
+334 FSWQGN

-352 FIPELKVTGMFSYY
+352 FIPQLKVTGMFNYFERY
-366 DRNRSVFESP
+366 RSASESP
-376 VSWNLPEEATRILGL
+376 LSWNLSKEATQILDH
-391 EKNFTASGS
+391 EKNLTASGTLS
-400 LNYIF
+400 YIF
-405 DQNTFGDIKAGYTH
+405 DQNTFGDLKAGYIE
-419 HSLPLRLDEKWRDNP
+419 HSLPLRLDAKWRDNP

-447 AGFNESQM
+447 AGFNETQL
-455 KERFQIGGYLTRL
+455 KKRFQVGAYLTRF
-468 QDSFLGDHEF
+468 QEDFFGDHEF
-478 KVGAGYEYASGKWT
+478 KSGVEYEFASGEWT

-497 NLTQHYFYGNPYYF
+497 NLLQHYFYGNPYYF
-511 DPNYFGQAISP
+511 DPNYFGQAVSP

-527 VDKGKISFSITG
+527 VDKGKVSFSIAG
-539 KLERGLSKNE
+539 KAEGGLSQNE
-549 LTRLSLYAQDS
+549 LSRLSLFAQDS
-560 ISFGRR
+560 VSFGRR

-576 RSSTKLLLSEKGEC
+576 RSSTKLLSSQKGES
-590 GNPVSLKIGEE
+590 GNPVSLKIGGE
-601 LIEPLYGANPYGATI
+601 LIEPLYGVNPYSTNI
-616 VPEWRNIMVWN
+616 VPEWQNIVVWN

-642 GKYVFKA
+642 GKHLFKA

-659 LDYLRP
+659 LDYLRA
-665 LNPFYALR
+665 LNPFYARR
-673 SHQFYWFDENMD
+673 SHQFNWFDENMD
-685 GVVDVD
+685 GIVDVD

-704 SEEDYKKRVAPDT
+704 SEEDYKKRIAPDI
-717 KSPYTDEFTIGLH
+717 KPPYTDEFTIGLH

-737 SIRINYIYKT
+737 SIRINYIQKT

-768 DQDTQGWWIPFETI
+768 AQDTQGWWIPFETI

-787 GFPDTQV
+787 DFPDTQV

-799 SANTPVL
+799 SSNTPVL
-806 FYQLKNVPELN
+806 FYQVKNVPELK

-826 FKKRMLNNLQLYG
+826 FQKRMLNNLQLIG
-839 SLVISKATGN
+839 SLVISKTTGN

-860 SRAADNPNSLLVNLP
+860 SRAADNPNFLLVNLP

-886 ALKLMGTYKLPY
+886 VLKLMGTYKLPY
-898 DFFASFYYT
+898 DFFASCYYT
-907 YLSGT
+907 YMSGT
-912 PLTRSVTIIPPLSWV
+912 PLPRSVTVIPPASWV
-927 QGNNAYDE
+927 QDNNAYSE

-952 SNLDLR
+952 HNFDLR
-958 IEKEFRFGDSGRI
+958 IEKEFGFGSSGKI
-971 SMYVDI
+971 SIYVDI
-977 LNAFGKKYS
+977 LNALGKKYS

-1019 LSGTRVLRIGLN
+1019 LSGTRMIRLGLN

>member
-1 MSKKRRYKVG
+1 MG

-17 LLILSLPTGITSRA
+17 LLIVSLPTGIASRA

-39 IKGKITDKEGNPILD
+39 IKGKITDQAGNPLPD

-100 IIEDI
+100 NIEDI
-105 IVRVGKTINLDITME
+105 MVRVGKTVNLDITLE
-120 ATPIEEEIRSII
+120 ATLIEEEITSNI
-132 PTPALDEEST
+132 PTPTLDEEST
-142 KTSVNIDKDLLNNI
+142 KISVNIDRDLLNNI

-168 AAGVTQD
+168 VAGVTQ
-175 YVPYQKTSSVH
+175 YSVPNQKASSVH

-198 GVIMNDP
+198 GIIMNDP
-205 SGMHLLTNISFDIID
+205 SGMHLLTNINFDIID

-238 GYINIVAKSGGNR
+238 GYINVVAKSGGNR

-257 LYYTDEK
+257 LYFTDEK
-264 FAGTLRSFEEISET
+264 LGSTLRSEEEINET

-283 PLDRYLADF
+283 PLDKYLGDT
-292 SFSLGGSLLEDR
+292 SFSLGGALMEDKI
-304 LWFFTNARFSSLS
+304 WFFTNARLISLS
-317 QTTTF
+317 RTTDF
-322 IPWTDPQGNSHQ
+322 LPWTDPQGNSHKK
-334 RFSWHGN
+334 FSWRGN

-352 FIPELKVTGMFSYY
+352 FIPQLKVTGMFYY
-366 DRNRSVFESP
+366 FDRYRSASGSP
-376 VSWNLPEEATRILGL
+376 LSWNLPEEATQILDH
-391 EKNFTASGS
+391 EKNLTASGT

-405 DQNTFGDIKAGYTH
+405 DQNTLGGVKVGYIE
-419 HSLPLRLDEKWRDNP
+419 HSLPLRLDRKWRDNP
-434 QYFNEGTGHFWGS
+434 QYFNEGTGHFWGND
-447 AGFNESQM
+447 GFNETQL
-455 KERFQIGGYLTRL
+455 KKRFQVGAYLTRF
-468 QDSFLGDHEF
+468 QEDFFGDHEF
-478 KVGAGYEYASGKWT
+478 KTGVEYEFVSGEWT

-497 NLTQHYFYGNPYYF
+497 NLLQHYFYGNPYYF
-511 DPNYFGQAISP
+511 DPNYFGQAVSP

-527 VDKGKISFSITG
+527 VDKGKVSFSIAG
-539 KLERGLSKNE
+539 KAEGESSQNE
-549 LTRLSLYAQDS
+549 LSRLSLFAQDS
-560 ISFGRR
+560 VSFGRR

-576 RSSTKLLLSEKGEC
+576 RSSTKLPSSQKGES

-601 LIEPLYGANPYGATI
+601 LIEPLYGVNPYSTNL
-616 VPEWRNIMVWN
+616 VPEWQNIVVWN

-642 GKYVFKA
+642 GKHLFKA

-659 LDYLRP
+659 LDYPRA
-665 LNPFYALR
+665 LNPFYAHR

-685 GVVDVD
+685 GIVDVD

-704 SEEDYKKRVAPDT
+704 SEEDYKKRIASDIKP
-717 KSPYTDEFTIGLH
+717 PYTDEFTIGLH

-737 SIRINYIYKT
+737 SIRINYIHKT

-768 DQDTQGWWIPFETI
+768 AQDTQGWWIPFETI

-787 GFPDTQV
+787 DFPDTQV

-799 SANTPVL
+799 SSNTPVL
-806 FYQLKNVPELN
+806 FYQVKNVPELK
-817 RKYQALEIA
+817 RKYQALEIV
-826 FKKRMLNNLQLYG
+826 FNKRMLNNLQLNG
-839 SLVISKATGN
+839 SLVISKTTGN

-860 SRAADNPNSLLVNLP
+860 SRAADNPNLLVNLP

-886 ALKLMGTYKLPY
+886 VLKLMGAYKFPY
-898 DFFASFYYT
+898 DFFASCYYT
-907 YLSGT
+907 YMSGT
-912 PLTRSVTIIPPLSWV
+912 PLPRSVTIVPPASWV
-927 QGNNAYDE
+927 QDNNAYSE

-952 SNLDLR
+952 HNLDLR
-958 IEKEFRFGDSGRI
+958 IEKEFRFGSSGRI

-977 LNAFGKKYS
+977 LNALGKKYS

-1019 LSGTRVLRIGLN
+1019 LSGARIIRLGLN

>member
-1 MSKKRRYKVG
+1 VG

-478 KVGAGYEYASGKWT
+478 KVGAEYEYASGKWT

-768 DQDTQGWWIPFETI
+768 DRDTQGWWIPFETI

-886 ALKLMGTYKLPY
+886 ALKLIGTYKLPY

-977 LNAFGKKYS
+977 LNAFGKRYS

>member
-1 MSKKRRYKVG
+1 MG

-31 FAQGQTGS
+31 FAQEQTGS

-478 KVGAGYEYASGKWT
+478 KVGAEYEYASGKWT

-754 VLYDPDSDKDWYTI
+754 VPYDPDSDKDWYTI
-768 DQDTQGWWIPFETI
+768 DRDTQGWWIPFETI

>member
-1 MSKKRRYKVG
+1 MG

-17 LLILSLPTGITSRA
+17 ILVLSLSIGITSRV

-39 IKGKITDKEGNPILD
+39 IKGKITDKEGNPLLG

-85 GIYKIMAEKPEFKTV
+85 GIYKIMVEKPEFKTV
-100 IIEDI
+100 NIEDI
-105 IVRVGKTINLDITME
+105 FIRVGKTINLDIILE
-120 ATPIEEEIRSII
+120 ATLIEEEITSNI
-132 PTPALDEEST
+132 PSPTLDEEST
-142 KTSVNIDKDLLNNI
+142 KTSVNIDRDLLNNI

-168 AAGVTQD
+168 AAGITQHS
-175 YVPYQKTSSVH
+175 VPNQKTSSVH

-198 GVIMNDP
+198 GMILNDP
-205 SGMHLLTNISFDIID
+205 SGMHLLTNISFDTLE

-226 AAHPAQVRFTEG
+226 AAHPAQVRFSDG
-238 GYINIVAKSGGNR
+238 GYINVVTKSGGNK

-264 FAGTLRSFEEISET
+264 FASTLRSDEEISET

-304 LWFFTNARFSSLS
+304 LWFFANARFISLS
-317 QTTTF
+317 RTTAF
-322 IPWTDPQGNSHQ
+322 IPWTNPQDNSHQ
-334 RFSWHGN
+334 RFGWRGN

-352 FIPELKVTGMFSYY
+352 FIPQLKVTGMFNYFN
-366 DRNRSVFESP
+366 RNRSVFESP
-376 VSWNLPEEATRILGL
+376 VSWNLPEEATQILDN
-391 EKNFTASGS
+391 EKNLTASGTI
-400 LNYIF
+400 NYIF
-405 DQNTFGDIKAGYTH
+405 DQNTFGDIKAGYIH
-419 HSLPLRLDEKWRDNP
+419 HSLPLRLDERWRDNP

-455 KERFQIGGYLTRL
+455 KTRFQVGAYLTRF

-478 KVGAGYEYASGKWT
+478 KVGAEYEFASGKWT

-497 NLTQHYFYGNPYYF
+497 NLLQHYFYGNPYYF
-511 DPNYFGQAISP
+511 DPNYFGQAVSP

-527 VDKGKISFSITG
+527 VDKGKVSFSIGG
-539 KLERGLSKNE
+539 KEELGSSQNE
-549 LTRLSLYAQDS
+549 LSRLSLFAQDS
-560 ISFGRR
+560 VSFGRR

-576 RSSTKLLLSEKGEC
+576 RSSTKLLLFEKGES

-601 LIEPLYGANPYGATI
+601 LIEPLYGVNPYGTSI
-616 VPEWRNIMVWN
+616 VPEWRNILVWN

-665 LNPFYALR
+665 LNPFYARR
-673 SHQFYWFDENMD
+673 SQQFYWFDENMD
-685 GVVDVD
+685 GTVDVD
-691 DTYTLYP
+691 DTYTLYS

-704 SEEDYKKRVAPDT
+704 SEEDYKKRIAPDT
-717 KSPYTDEFTIGLH
+717 KPPYTDEFTVGLH
-730 QELFKDF
+730 QELFRDF
-737 SIRINYIYKT
+737 SIRINYIHKT

-768 DQDTQGWWIPFETI
+768 AQDTEGWWIPFETI

-787 GFPDTQV
+787 DFPDTQV

-799 SANTPVL
+799 AANAPVL

-826 FKKRMLNNLQLYG
+826 FKKRMLNNLQLNG
-839 SLVISKATGN
+839 SLVISKTTGN

-860 SRAADNPNSLLVNLP
+860 SSAADSPNFLLVNLP
-875 EDSSLDFDRPL
+875 EDSRLDLDRPL
-886 ALKLMGTYKLPY
+886 VLKLMGTYKFPY

-907 YLSGT
+907 YMSGT
-912 PLTRSVTIIPPLSWV
+912 PLTRSVTIIPPASWV
-927 QGNNAYDE
+927 QGNMAYSE

-958 IEKEFRFGDSGRI
+958 IEKEFKLGSSGRI

-977 LNAFGKKYS
+977 LNVLGKKYS

-998 DAENTTQG
+998 DAANTTQG

-1019 LSGTRVLRIGLN
+1019 LSGTRTIRLGLN

>member
-1 MSKKRRYKVG
+1 MG

-17 LLILSLPTGITSRA
+17 LLILSLSTGIASRA

-39 IKGKITDKEGNPILD
+39 IKGKITDKAGNPLPG

-100 IIEDI
+100 NIEDI
-105 IVRVGKTINLDITME
+105 IVSVGKTVNLDITLE
-120 ATPIEEEIRSII
+120 ATLIEEEITSNI
-132 PTPALDEEST
+132 PTPTLDEEST

-175 YVPYQKTSSVH
+175 SVTNQKASSVH

-198 GVIMNDP
+198 GIIMNDP
-205 SGMHLLTNISFDIID
+205 SGMHLLTNINFDIIE

-226 AAHPAQVRFTEG
+226 SAHPAQVRFTEG
-238 GYINIVAKSGGNR
+238 GYINVVTKSGGNG

-257 LYYTDEK
+257 LYYANEK
-264 FAGTLRSFEEISET
+264 LGSTLRSEEEISET

-283 PLDRYLADF
+283 PLDRYLGDI
-292 SFSLGGSLLEDR
+292 SFSLGGALLEDKI
-304 LWFFTNARFSSLS
+304 WFFTNARSISLS
-317 QTTTF
+317 RTTDF
-322 IPWTDPQGNSHQ
+322 IPWTDPQGNSHKEFNW
-334 RFSWHGN
+334 RGN

-352 FIPELKVTGMFSYY
+352 FIPQLKVTGMFNYF
-366 DRNRSVFESP
+366 DRYRSVSESHL
-376 VSWNLPEEATRILGL
+376 SWNLPKEATQILDR
-391 EKNFTASGS
+391 EKNSTASGTLS
-400 LNYIF
+400 YIF
-405 DQNTFGDIKAGYTH
+405 DQNTLGAIKAGYIE

-434 QYFNEGTGHFWGS
+434 QYFNEGTGHLWGS
-447 AGFNESQM
+447 AGFNETQL
-455 KERFQIGGYLTRL
+455 KKRFQAGAYLTRF
-468 QDSFLGDHEF
+468 QESFFGDHEF
-478 KVGAGYEYASGKWT
+478 KGGVEYEFASGEWT
-492 TWKTD
+492 SWKTD
-497 NLTQHYFYGNPYYF
+497 NLLQHYFYGNPYYF

-527 VDKGKISFSITG
+527 VDKGKVSFSIAG
-539 KLERGLSKNE
+539 KAEGEFSQNE
-549 LTRLSLYAQDS
+549 LSRLSLFAQDS
-560 ISFGRR
+560 VSFGRR

-576 RSSTKLLLSEKGEC
+576 RSSTKLPSSQKGES

-601 LIEPLYGANPYGATI
+601 LIEPLYGVNPYSTNLI
-616 VPEWRNIMVWN
+616 PDWKNIMVWN

-642 GKYVFKA
+642 GKHLFKA

-659 LDYLRP
+659 LDYLRA
-665 LNPFYALR
+665 LNPFYAHR

-685 GVVDVD
+685 GLVDVD

-704 SEEDYKKRVAPDT
+704 SEEDYKKRIAPNI
-717 KSPYTDEFTIGLH
+717 KPPYTNEFTIGLY

-737 SIRINYIYKT
+737 SIRINYIHKT

-768 DQDTQGWWIPFETI
+768 AQDTQGWWIPFETI

-787 GFPDTQV
+787 DFPDTQV

-799 SANTPVL
+799 SSNTPVL
-806 FYQLKNVPELN
+806 FYQLKNVPELK

-826 FKKRMLNNLQLYG
+826 FQKRMLNNLQLIG
-839 SLVISKATGN
+839 SLVISKTTGN

-886 ALKLMGTYKLPY
+886 VLKLMGTYQLPY
-898 DFFASFYYT
+898 DFFASCYYT
-907 YLSGT
+907 YMSGT
-912 PLTRSVTIIPPLSWV
+912 PLPRSVTIIPPDSWV
-927 QGNNAYDE
+927 QGNNAYSE

-952 SNLDLR
+952 HNFDLR
-958 IEKEFRFGDSGRI
+958 IEKEFRLGSSGRI

-977 LNAFGKKYS
+977 LNALGKKYS

-1019 LSGTRVLRIGLN
+1019 LSGTRMVRLG
-1031 LRF
+1031 

>member
-1 MSKKRRYKVG
+1 MG

-17 LLILSLPTGITSRA
+17 LLILSLPTGIASRA

-39 IKGKITDKEGNPILD
+39 IKGKITDKAGDPLPD

-71 SSKTGAIRFPGLPP
+71 SSKTGAIRFPGLSP

-100 IIEDI
+100 NIEDI
-105 IVRVGKTINLDITME
+105 IVRVGQTVNLDITLE
-120 ATPIEEEIRSII
+120 ATLIEEEITSNI
-132 PTPALDEEST
+132 PSPTLDEEST
-142 KTSVNIDKDLLNNI
+142 KTSVNIDRDLLNNL
-156 PFARNLH
+156 PFSRNLH

-168 AAGVTQD
+168 AAGVTQ
-175 YVPYQKTSSVH
+175 YSVPNQKASSVH

-198 GVIMNDP
+198 GIIMNDP
-205 SGMHLLTNISFDIID
+205 SGMHLLTNINFDIIE

-226 AAHPAQVRFTEG
+226 AAHPAQVRFAEG
-238 GYINIVAKSGGNR
+238 GYINVVAKSGGNR

-257 LYYTDEK
+257 LYYANEK
-264 FAGTLRSFEEISET
+264 LGSTLRSEEEISET

-283 PLDRYLADF
+283 PLDRYLGDI
-292 SFSLGGSLLEDR
+292 SFSLGGALLEDR
-304 LWFFTNARFSSLS
+304 IWFFTNARFISLS
-317 QTTTF
+317 RTTDF
-322 IPWTDPQGNSHQ
+322 IPWIDPQGNSHKI
-334 RFSWHGN
+334 FSWHGN

-352 FIPELKVTGMFSYY
+352 FIPQLKVTGMFNYF
-366 DRNRSVFESP
+366 DRYRSASESP
-376 VSWNLPEEATRILGL
+376 LSWNLPKEATQILDH
-391 EKNFTASGS
+391 EKNLTASGTLS
-400 LNYIF
+400 YIF
-405 DQNTFGDIKAGYTH
+405 DQNTFGDLKAGYIE
-419 HSLPLRLDEKWRDNP
+419 HSLPLRLDAKWRDNP
-434 QYFNEGTGHFWGS
+434 QYFNEGTEHFWGS
-447 AGFNESQM
+447 AGFNETQL
-455 KERFQIGGYLTRL
+455 KKRFQAGAYLTRF
-468 QDSFLGDHEF
+468 QEGSFGDHEF
-478 KVGAGYEYASGKWT
+478 KSGVEYEFASGEWT

-497 NLTQHYFYGNPYYF
+497 NLLQHYFYGNPYYF
-511 DPNYFGQAISP
+511 DPNYFGQAVSP

-527 VDKGKISFSITG
+527 VDKGKVSFSIAEKAEG
-539 KLERGLSKNE
+539 GLSQNE
-549 LTRLSLYAQDS
+549 LSRLSLFAQDS
-560 ISFGRR
+560 VSFGRR

-576 RSSTKLLLSEKGEC
+576 RSSTKLLSLEKGES

-601 LIEPLYGANPYGATI
+601 LIEPLYGANPYSTII
-616 VPEWRNIMVWN
+616 VPEWQNIVVWN

-642 GKYVFKA
+642 GKHLFKA

-659 LDYLRP
+659 LDYLRA
-665 LNPFYALR
+665 LNPFYARR
-673 SHQFYWFDENMD
+673 SHQFNWFDENMD
-685 GVVDVD
+685 GIVDVD

-704 SEEDYKKRVAPDT
+704 SEEDYKKRIAPDI
-717 KSPYTDEFTIGLH
+717 KPPYTDEFTIGLH

-737 SIRINYIYKT
+737 SIRINYIHKT

-768 DQDTQGWWIPFETI
+768 AQDTQGWWIPFETI
-782 VPEVD
+782 VPGVD
-787 GFPDTQV
+787 DFPDTQV

-799 SANTPVL
+799 SSNTPVL
-806 FYQLKNVPELN
+806 FYQVKNVPELK

-826 FKKRMLNNLQLYG
+826 FKKRMLNNLQLIG
-839 SLVISKATGN
+839 SLVISKTTGN

-860 SRAADNPNSLLVNLP
+860 SRAADNPNFLLVNLP

-886 ALKLMGTYKLPY
+886 VLKLMGTYKLPY
-898 DFFASFYYT
+898 DFFASCYYT
-907 YLSGT
+907 YMSGT
-912 PLTRSVTIIPPLSWV
+912 PLPRSVTIIPPASWV
-927 QGNNAYDE
+927 QGNNAYSE

-952 SNLDLR
+952 HNLDLR
-958 IEKEFRFGDSGRI
+958 IEKKFRFGSSGKI
-971 SMYVDI
+971 GIYVDI
-977 LNAFGKKYS
+977 LNALGKKYS

-1019 LSGTRVLRIGLN
+1019 LSGTRMIRLGLN

>member
-1 MSKKRRYKVG
+1 MG
-11 KKIFIF
+11 KKIFIS
-17 LLILSLPTGITSRA
+17 LLILSISVGINYRA

-39 IKGKITDKEGNPILD
+39 IKGRITDKEGNPLLD
-54 AFIYVSSP
+54 AFVYVSSP

-71 SSKTGAIRFPGLPP
+71 TSKTGSIRFPGLPP
-85 GIYKIMAEKPEFKTV
+85 GIYKIMVEKPEFKTV
-100 IIEDI
+100 NIENI
-105 IVRVGKTINLDITME
+105 TVRVGKIINLVIILE
-120 ATPIEEEIRSII
+120 ATPIEEEITSII
-132 PTPALDEEST
+132 PSPALDEEST
-142 KTSVNIDKDLLNNI
+142 KTSVNIDRNLLDNI
-156 PFARNLH
+156 PFARDLH
-163 EIINS
+163 EIIKS
-168 AAGVTQD
+168 VAGTTQD
-175 YVPYQKTSSVH
+175 SVLNQKAPSVH

-198 GVIMNDP
+198 GMIMNDP
-205 SGMHLLTNISFDIID
+205 SGMHLLTNISFDTLE

-226 AAHPAQVRFTEG
+226 AAHPAQVRFSDG
-238 GYINIVAKSGGNR
+238 GYINVVTRSGGNR

-264 FAGTLRSFEEISET
+264 FSSTLRSYEEISKT

-283 PLDRYLADF
+283 PLERYLADF

-304 LWFFTNARFSSLS
+304 LWLFTNARFISLS
-317 QTTTF
+317 QTTAF
-322 IPWTDPQGNSHQ
+322 IPWIDPQGNSHNK
-334 RFSWHGN
+334 FSWDGN

-352 FIPELKVTGMFSYY
+352 FVPELKVTGMFSYF

-376 VSWNLPEEATRILGL
+376 VSWNLPAEATRILDL
-391 EKNFTASGS
+391 EKNFTASGT

-405 DQNTFGDIKAGYTH
+405 DQNTFGDIKAGYIH

-447 AGFNESQM
+447 AGFNESQT

-478 KVGAGYEYASGKWT
+478 KLGAEYEYVSGKWT

-497 NLTQHYFYGNPYYF
+497 NLMQHYFYGNPYYF
-511 DPNYFGQAISP
+511 DPNYFGQAVSP

-527 VDKGKISFSITG
+527 VDKGKISFSIAG
-539 KLERGLSKNE
+539 KVEGGFSKNE
-549 LTRLSLYAQDS
+549 LTILSLYGQDS
-560 ISFGRR
+560 VSFGRR
-566 LTLFLGLRFD
+566 LALFLGLRFD

-601 LIEPLYGANPYGATI
+601 LIEPLYGINPYGTNI
-616 VPEWRNIMVWN
+616 IPEWRNIVVWN

-637 DILGN
+637 DIIGN

-649 SFSRYTEYLM
+649 SFSRYTEFLM
-659 LDYLRP
+659 LDYIRA
-665 LNPFYALR
+665 LNPFYTHR
-673 SHQFYWFDENMD
+673 SHQFNWFDENMD

-691 DTYTLYP
+691 DTFTLYP

-704 SEEDYKKRVAPDT
+704 SEEDYKKRISPDI
-717 KSPYTDEFTIGLH
+717 KPPYTDEFTIGLH

-737 SIRINYIYKT
+737 SIRINYIYKA

-754 VLYDPDSDKDWYTI
+754 VLYDPDSDKYWYTI
-768 DQDTQGWWIPFETI
+768 DQDTQSWWIPFETI
-782 VPEVD
+782 VPEVND
-787 GFPDTQV
+787 FPDSQV

-806 FYQLKNVPELN
+806 FYQLKNVPELK

-826 FKKRMLNNLQLYG
+826 FKKRMLNNLQLLG

-849 IGLNYDASSGF
+849 ISLNYDASSGF
-860 SRAADNPNSLLVNLP
+860 SRAADNPNFLLVNLP
-875 EDSSLDFDRPL
+875 EDSSLDLDRPI
-886 ALKLMGTYKLPY
+886 ALKLMGTYRLPY

-907 YLSGT
+907 YLSGV
-912 PLTRSVTIIPPLSWV
+912 PLSRSVTIIPPDSWV
-927 QGNNAYDE
+927 QGNNVYSE

-944 GTRRAEPY
+944 GTRRTEPY

-958 IEKEFRFGDSGRI
+958 IEKEFRFGGSGRI

-977 LNAFGKKYS
+977 LNALGRKYS

-1006 TRVLSENYKKITS
+1006 TRVLSENYNKITS
-1019 LSGTRVLRIGLN
+1019 LAGTRILRIGLN
-1031 LRF
+1031 LSF

>member
-1 MSKKRRYKVG
+1 MG

-17 LLILSLPTGITSRA
+17 LLILSLSTGIASRA

-39 IKGKITDKEGNPILD
+39 IKGKITDKAGNPLPD

-100 IIEDI
+100 NIEDI
-105 IVRVGKTINLDITME
+105 IVRVGQTVSFDITLE
-120 ATPIEEEIRSII
+120 ATLIEEEITSNI
-132 PTPALDEEST
+132 PSPTLDEEST
-142 KTSVNIDKDLLNNI
+142 KTSVNIDRDLLNNI

-168 AAGVTQD
+168 AAGVTQ
-175 YVPYQKTSSVH
+175 YSVPNQKASSVH

-198 GVIMNDP
+198 GIIMNDP
-205 SGMHLLTNISFDIID
+205 SGMHLLTNINFDIIE

-238 GYINIVAKSGGNR
+238 GYINVVAKSGGNR

-257 LYYTDEK
+257 FYGADEQLVS
-264 FAGTLRSFEEISET
+264 TLRSEEEINET

-283 PLDRYLADF
+283 PLDRYLGDI
-292 SFSLGGSLLEDR
+292 SFSLGGALLEDKI
-304 LWFFTNARFSSLS
+304 WFFTNARFIFLS
-317 QTTTF
+317 QTTDF
-322 IPWTDPQGNSHQ
+322 ISWTDPQGNSHKK
-334 RFSWHGN
+334 FSWRGN
-341 EKMGFFKLTSQ
+341 EKMGFLKLTSQ
-352 FIPELKVTGMFSYY
+352 FIPQLKVTGMFYY
-366 DRNRSVFESP
+366 FNRYQSASESP
-376 VSWNLPEEATRILGL
+376 LSWNLPKEATQILDH
-391 EKNFTASGS
+391 EKNLTASGTLS
-400 LNYIF
+400 YIF
-405 DQNTFGDIKAGYTH
+405 DQNTFGDIKAGYIEH
-419 HSLPLRLDEKWRDNP
+419 NLPLRLDGKWRDNP
-434 QYFNEGTGHFWGS
+434 QYSNEGTGHFWGS
-447 AGFNESQM
+447 AGFNETQL
-455 KERFQIGGYLTRL
+455 KKRFQVGAYLTRF
-468 QDSFLGDHEF
+468 QEGFLGDHEF
-478 KVGAGYEYASGKWT
+478 KSGVEYEFASGEWT

-497 NLTQHYFYGNPYYF
+497 NLLQHYFYGNPYYF
-511 DPNYFGQAISP
+511 DPNYFGQAVSP

-527 VDKGKISFSITG
+527 VDKGKVSFSIAG
-539 KLERGLSKNE
+539 KAEGGSSQNE
-549 LTRLSLYAQDS
+549 LSRLSLFAQDS
-560 ISFGRR
+560 VSFGRR

-576 RSSTKLLLSEKGEC
+576 RSSTKLLLLEKGES

-601 LIEPLYGANPYGATI
+601 LIEPLYGVNPYSTNL
-616 VPEWRNIMVWN
+616 VPEWQNIMVWN

-642 GKYVFKA
+642 GKHLFKA

-659 LDYLRP
+659 LDYLRA
-665 LNPFYALR
+665 LNPFYAHR

-685 GVVDVD
+685 GIVDVD

-704 SEEDYKKRVAPDT
+704 SEEDYKKRIAPDI
-717 KSPYTDEFTIGLH
+717 KPPYTDEFTIGLH

-737 SIRINYIYKT
+737 SIRINYIHKT
-747 KRNIIEN
+747 KLNIIEN

-768 DQDTQGWWIPFETI
+768 AQDTQGWWIPFETI

-787 GFPDTQV
+787 DFPDTQV

-799 SANTPVL
+799 SSNTPVL
-806 FYQLKNVPELN
+806 FYQVKNVPELK

-826 FKKRMLNNLQLYG
+826 FQKRMLNNLQLNG
-839 SLVISKATGN
+839 SLVISKTTGN

-860 SRAADNPNSLLVNLP
+860 SRAADNPNFLLVNLP

-886 ALKLMGTYKLPY
+886 VLKLMGTYKFPY
-898 DFFASFYYT
+898 DFFASCYYT
-907 YLSGT
+907 YMSGT
-912 PLTRSVTIIPPLSWV
+912 PLPRSVTIIPPASWI
-927 QGNNAYDE
+927 QDNNAYSE

-952 SNLDLR
+952 HNLDLR
-958 IEKEFRFGDSGRI
+958 IEKEFRFGSSGRV

-977 LNAFGKKYS
+977 LNVLGKKYS

-1019 LSGTRVLRIGLN
+1019 LSGTRTIRLGLN

>member
-1 MSKKRRYKVG
+1 MG

-31 FAQGQTGS
+31 FAQEQTGS

-478 KVGAGYEYASGKWT
+478 KVGAEYEYASGKWT

-768 DQDTQGWWIPFETI
+768 DRDTQGWWIPFETI

-886 ALKLMGTYKLPY
+886 ALKLIGTYKLPY

-977 LNAFGKKYS
+977 LNAFGKRYS

>member
-1 MSKKRRYKVG
+1 VG

-17 LLILSLPTGITSRA
+17 LLILSLSTGIASRA

-39 IKGKITDKEGNPILD
+39 IKGKITDKAGNPLPD

-85 GIYKIMAEKPEFKTV
+85 GIYKIMAEKPEYKTV
-100 IIEDI
+100 NVEDI
-105 IVRVGKTINLDITME
+105 IVRVGKTVNFDITLE
-120 ATPIEEEIRSII
+120 ATMIEEEITSNI
-132 PTPALDEEST
+132 PSPTLDEEST
-142 KTSVNIDKDLLNNI
+142 KTSVNIDRDLLNNI

-168 AAGVTQD
+168 AAGVTQ
-175 YVPYQKTSSVH
+175 YSVPNQKASSVH

-198 GVIMNDP
+198 GIIMNDP
-205 SGMHLLTNISFDIID
+205 SGMHLLTNINFDIIE

-238 GYINIVAKSGGNR
+238 GYINVVAKSGGNR

-257 LYYTDEK
+257 LYFADEQM
-264 FAGTLRSFEEISET
+264 GSTLRSEEEISET

-283 PLDRYLADF
+283 PLDRYFGDI
-292 SFSLGGSLLEDR
+292 SFSLGGALMEDKI
-304 LWFFTNARFSSLS
+304 WFFTNARFIFLS
-317 QTTTF
+317 RTTDF
-322 IPWTDPQGNSHQ
+322 IPWTDPQGNSHKK
-334 RFSWHGN
+334 FSWRGN
-341 EKMGFFKLTSQ
+341 EKMGFLKLTSQ
-352 FIPELKVTGMFSYY
+352 FIPQLKVTGMFYY
-366 DRNRSVFESP
+366 FDRYRSASESP
-376 VSWNLPEEATRILGL
+376 LSWNLPKEATQILDH
-391 EKNFTASGS
+391 EKNLTASGTLS
-400 LNYIF
+400 YIF
-405 DQNTFGDIKAGYTH
+405 DQNTFGDIKAGYIE
-419 HSLPLRLDEKWRDNP
+419 HSLPLRLDGKWRDNP

-447 AGFNESQM
+447 AGFNETQL
-455 KERFQIGGYLTRL
+455 KKRFQAGAYLTRF
-468 QDSFLGDHEF
+468 QEGFLGDHEF
-478 KVGAGYEYASGKWT
+478 KSGVEYEFASGEWT

-497 NLTQHYFYGNPYYF
+497 NLLQHYFYGNPYYF
-511 DPNYFGQAISP
+511 DPNYFGQAVSP

-527 VDKGKISFSITG
+527 VDKGKVSFSIAG
-539 KLERGLSKNE
+539 KAEGGSSQNE
-549 LTRLSLYAQDS
+549 LSRLSLFAQDS
-560 ISFGRR
+560 VSFGRR

-576 RSSTKLLLSEKGEC
+576 RSSTKLLLLEKGES

-601 LIEPLYGANPYGATI
+601 LIEPLYGVNPYSTNL
-616 VPEWRNIMVWN
+616 VPEWQNIVVWN

-642 GKYVFKA
+642 GKYLFKA

-659 LDYLRP
+659 LDYPRP
-665 LNPFYALR
+665 LNPFYAHR

-685 GVVDVD
+685 GIVDVD

-704 SEEDYKKRVAPDT
+704 SEEDYKKRIAPDI
-717 KSPYTDEFTIGLH
+717 KPPYTDEFTIGLH

-737 SIRINYIYKT
+737 SIRINYIHKT
-747 KRNIIEN
+747 KLNIIEN

-768 DQDTQGWWIPFETI
+768 AQDTQGWWIPFETI

-787 GFPDTQV
+787 DFPDTQV

-799 SANTPVL
+799 SSNTPVL
-806 FYQLKNVPELN
+806 FYQVKNVPELK

-826 FKKRMLNNLQLYG
+826 FQKRMLNNLQLNG
-839 SLVISKATGN
+839 SLVISKTTGN

-860 SRAADNPNSLLVNLP
+860 SRAADNPNFLLVNLP

-886 ALKLMGTYKLPY
+886 VLKLMGTYQLPY
-898 DFFASFYYT
+898 DFFASCYYT
-907 YLSGT
+907 YMSGT
-912 PLTRSVTIIPPLSWV
+912 PLPRSVTIIPPASWV
-927 QGNNAYDE
+927 QDNNAYSE

-952 SNLDLR
+952 HNLDLR
-958 IEKEFRFGDSGRI
+958 IEKEFRFGSDGRI

-977 LNAFGKKYS
+977 LNALGKKYS

-1006 TRVLSENYKKITS
+1006 TRVQSENYKKITS
-1019 LSGTRVLRIGLN
+1019 LSGTRMIRLGLN
-1031 LRF
+1031 IRF

>member
-1 MSKKRRYKVG
+1 MG

-17 LLILSLPTGITSRA
+17 LLILSLSTGIASRA

-39 IKGKITDKEGNPILD
+39 IKGKITDKAGNPLPD

-100 IIEDI
+100 NIEDI
-105 IVRVGKTINLDITME
+105 IVRVGQTVNFDITLE
-120 ATPIEEEIRSII
+120 ATLIEEEITSNI
-132 PTPALDEEST
+132 PSPTLDEEST
-142 KTSVNIDKDLLNNI
+142 KTSVNIDRDLLNNI

-168 AAGVTQD
+168 AAGVTQ
-175 YVPYQKTSSVH
+175 YSVPNQKASSVH

-198 GVIMNDP
+198 GIIMNDP
-205 SGMHLLTNISFDIID
+205 SGMHLLTNINFDIIE

-238 GYINIVAKSGGNR
+238 GYINVVAKSGGNR

-257 LYYTDEK
+257 FYGADEQLVS
-264 FAGTLRSFEEISET
+264 TLRSEEEINET

-283 PLDRYLADF
+283 PLDRYLGDI
-292 SFSLGGSLLEDR
+292 SFSLGGALLEDKI
-304 LWFFTNARFSSLS
+304 WFFTNARFIFLS
-317 QTTTF
+317 QTTDF
-322 IPWTDPQGNSHQ
+322 ISWTDPQGNSHKK
-334 RFSWHGN
+334 FSWRGN
-341 EKMGFFKLTSQ
+341 EKMGFLKLTSQ
-352 FIPELKVTGMFSYY
+352 FIPQLKVTGMFYY
-366 DRNRSVFESP
+366 FNRYQSASESP
-376 VSWNLPEEATRILGL
+376 LSWNLPKEATQILDH
-391 EKNFTASGS
+391 EKNLTASGTLS
-400 LNYIF
+400 YIF
-405 DQNTFGDIKAGYTH
+405 DQNTFGDIKAGYIE
-419 HSLPLRLDEKWRDNP
+419 HSLPLRLDGEWRDNP

-447 AGFNESQM
+447 AGFNETQL
-455 KERFQIGGYLTRL
+455 KKRFQVGAYLTRF
-468 QDSFLGDHEF
+468 QEGFLGDHEF
-478 KVGAGYEYASGKWT
+478 KSGVEYEFASGEWT

-497 NLTQHYFYGNPYYF
+497 NLLQHYFYGNPYYF
-511 DPNYFGQAISP
+511 DPNYFGQAVSP

-527 VDKGKISFSITG
+527 VDKGKVSFSIAG
-539 KLERGLSKNE
+539 KAEGGSSQNE
-549 LTRLSLYAQDS
+549 LSRLSLFAQDS
-560 ISFGRR
+560 VSFGRR

-576 RSSTKLLLSEKGEC
+576 RSSTKLLLLEKGES

-601 LIEPLYGANPYGATI
+601 LIEPLYGVNPYSTNL
-616 VPEWRNIMVWN
+616 VPEWQNIMVWN

-642 GKYVFKA
+642 GKHLFKA

-659 LDYLRP
+659 LDYLRA
-665 LNPFYALR
+665 LNPFYAHR

-685 GVVDVD
+685 GIVDVD

-704 SEEDYKKRVAPDT
+704 SEEDYKKRIAPDI
-717 KSPYTDEFTIGLH
+717 KPPYTDEFTIGLH

-737 SIRINYIYKT
+737 SIRINYIHKT

-768 DQDTQGWWIPFETI
+768 AQDTQGWWIPFETI

-787 GFPDTQV
+787 DFPDTQV

-799 SANTPVL
+799 SSNTPVL
-806 FYQLKNVPELN
+806 FYQVKNVPELK

-826 FKKRMLNNLQLYG
+826 FQKRMLNNLQLNG
-839 SLVISKATGN
+839 SLVISKTTGN

-860 SRAADNPNSLLVNLP
+860 SRAADNPNFLLVNLP

-886 ALKLMGTYKLPY
+886 VLKLMGTYKLPY
-898 DFFASFYYT
+898 DFFASCYYT
-907 YLSGT
+907 YMSGT
-912 PLTRSVTIIPPLSWV
+912 PLPRSVTIIPPASWV
-927 QGNNAYDE
+927 QDNNAYSE

-952 SNLDLR
+952 HNLDLR
-958 IEKEFRFGDSGRI
+958 IEKEFRFGSSGRI

-977 LNAFGKKYS
+977 LNALGKKYS

-1019 LSGTRVLRIGLN
+1019 LSGTRTIRLGLN

>member
-1 MSKKRRYKVG
+1 MG

-17 LLILSLPTGITSRA
+17 LLIVSLPTGIASRA

-39 IKGKITDKEGNPILD
+39 IKGKITDQAGNPLPD

-100 IIEDI
+100 NIEDI
-105 IVRVGKTINLDITME
+105 MVRVGKTVNLDITLE
-120 ATPIEEEIRSII
+120 ATLIEEEITSNI
-132 PTPALDEEST
+132 PTPTLDEEST
-142 KTSVNIDKDLLNNI
+142 KISVNIDRDLLNNI

-168 AAGVTQD
+168 VAGVTQ
-175 YVPYQKTSSVH
+175 YSVPNQKASSVH

-198 GVIMNDP
+198 GIIMNDP
-205 SGMHLLTNISFDIID
+205 SGMHLLTNINFDIID

-238 GYINIVAKSGGNR
+238 GYINVVAKSGGNR

-257 LYYTDEK
+257 LYFTDEK
-264 FAGTLRSFEEISET
+264 LGSTLRSEEEINET

-283 PLDRYLADF
+283 PLDRYLGDI
-292 SFSLGGSLLEDR
+292 SFSLGGALMEDKI
-304 LWFFTNARFSSLS
+304 WFFTNARLISLS
-317 QTTTF
+317 RTTDF
-322 IPWTDPQGNSHQ
+322 LPWTDPQGNSHKK
-334 RFSWHGN
+334 FSWRGN

-352 FIPELKVTGMFSYY
+352 FIPQLKVTGMFYY
-366 DRNRSVFESP
+366 FDRYRSASGSP
-376 VSWNLPEEATRILGL
+376 LSWNLPEEATQILDH
-391 EKNFTASGS
+391 EKNLTASGT

-405 DQNTFGDIKAGYTH
+405 DQNTLGGVKVGYIE
-419 HSLPLRLDEKWRDNP
+419 HSLPLRLDRKWRDNP
-434 QYFNEGTGHFWGS
+434 QYFNEGTGHFWGND
-447 AGFNESQM
+447 GFNETQL
-455 KERFQIGGYLTRL
+455 KKRFQVGAYLTRF
-468 QDSFLGDHEF
+468 QEDFFGDHEF
-478 KVGAGYEYASGKWT
+478 KTGVEYEFVSGEWT

-497 NLTQHYFYGNPYYF
+497 NLLQHYFYGNPYYF
-511 DPNYFGQAISP
+511 DPNYFGQAVSP

-527 VDKGKISFSITG
+527 VDKGKVSFSIAG
-539 KLERGLSKNE
+539 KAEGESSQNE
-549 LTRLSLYAQDS
+549 LSRLSLFAQDS
-560 ISFGRR
+560 VSFGRR

-576 RSSTKLLLSEKGEC
+576 RSSTKLPSSQKGES

-601 LIEPLYGANPYGATI
+601 LIEPLYGVNPYSTNL
-616 VPEWRNIMVWN
+616 VPEWQNIVVWN

-642 GKYVFKA
+642 GKHLFKA

-659 LDYLRP
+659 LDYPRA
-665 LNPFYALR
+665 LNPFYAHR

-685 GVVDVD
+685 GIVDVD

-704 SEEDYKKRVAPDT
+704 SEEDYKKRIASDIKP
-717 KSPYTDEFTIGLH
+717 PYTDEFTIGLH

-737 SIRINYIYKT
+737 SIRINYIHKT

-768 DQDTQGWWIPFETI
+768 AQDTQGWWIPFETI

-787 GFPDTQV
+787 DFPDTQV

-799 SANTPVL
+799 SSNTPVL
-806 FYQLKNVPELN
+806 FYQVKNVPELK
-817 RKYQALEIA
+817 RKYQALEIV
-826 FKKRMLNNLQLYG
+826 FNKRMLNNLQLNG
-839 SLVISKATGN
+839 SLVISKTTGN

-860 SRAADNPNSLLVNLP
+860 SRAADNPNLLVNLP

-886 ALKLMGTYKLPY
+886 VLKLMGAYKFPY
-898 DFFASFYYT
+898 DFFASCYYT
-907 YLSGT
+907 YMSGT
-912 PLTRSVTIIPPLSWV
+912 PLPRSVTIVPPASWV
-927 QGNNAYDE
+927 QDNNAYSE

-952 SNLDLR
+952 HNLDLR
-958 IEKEFRFGDSGRI
+958 IEKEFRFGSSGRI

-977 LNAFGKKYS
+977 LNALGKKYS

-1019 LSGTRVLRIGLN
+1019 LSGARIIRLGLN

>member
-1 MSKKRRYKVG
+1 MG

-17 LLILSLPTGITSRA
+17 LLILSLSTGIASRA

-39 IKGKITDKEGNPILD
+39 IKGKITDKAGNPLPD

-85 GIYKIMAEKPEFKTV
+85 GIYKIMAEKPEYKTV
-100 IIEDI
+100 NVEDI
-105 IVRVGKTINLDITME
+105 IVRVGKTVNLDITLE
-120 ATPIEEEIRSII
+120 ATLIEEEITSNI
-132 PTPALDEEST
+132 PSPTLDEEST
-142 KTSVNIDKDLLNNI
+142 KTSVNIDRDLLNNI

-168 AAGVTQD
+168 AAGVTQ
-175 YVPYQKTSSVH
+175 YSVPNQKASSVH

-198 GVIMNDP
+198 GIIMNDP
-205 SGMHLLTNISFDIID
+205 SGMHLLTNINFDIIE

-238 GYINIVAKSGGNR
+238 GYINVVAKSGGNR

-257 LYYTDEK
+257 LYFADEQL
-264 FAGTLRSFEEISET
+264 GSTLRSEEEISET

-283 PLDRYLADF
+283 PLDRYLGDI
-292 SFSLGGSLLEDR
+292 SFSLGGALLEDR
-304 LWFFTNARFSSLS
+304 LWFFTNARFIFLS
-317 QTTTF
+317 RTTDF
-322 IPWTDPQGNSHQ
+322 IPWTDPQGNSHNK
-334 RFSWHGN
+334 FSWHGN
-341 EKMGFFKLTSQ
+341 EKMGFLKLTSQ
-352 FIPELKVTGMFSYY
+352 FIPQLKVTGMFYY
-366 DRNRSVFESP
+366 FDRYRSASESP
-376 VSWNLPEEATRILGL
+376 LSWNLPKEATQILDH
-391 EKNFTASGS
+391 EKNLTASGTLS
-400 LNYIF
+400 YIF
-405 DQNTFGDIKAGYTH
+405 DQNTFGDIKAGYIE
-419 HSLPLRLDEKWRDNP
+419 HSLPLRLDGTWRDNP

-447 AGFNESQM
+447 AGFNETQL
-455 KERFQIGGYLTRL
+455 KKRFQAGAYLTRF
-468 QDSFLGDHEF
+468 QEGFLGDHEF
-478 KVGAGYEYASGKWT
+478 KSGVEYEFASGEWT

-497 NLTQHYFYGNPYYF
+497 NLLQHYFYGNPYYF
-511 DPNYFGQAISP
+511 DPNYFGQAVSP

-527 VDKGKISFSITG
+527 VDKGKVSFSIAEKG
-539 KLERGLSKNE
+539 EGGSSQNE
-549 LTRLSLYAQDS
+549 LSRLSLFAQDS
-560 ISFGRR
+560 VSFGRR

-576 RSSTKLLLSEKGEC
+576 RSSTKLPSIQKGES

-601 LIEPLYGANPYGATI
+601 LIEPLYGVNPYSTNL
-616 VPEWRNIMVWN
+616 VPEWQNIVVWN

-642 GKYVFKA
+642 GKYLFKA

-659 LDYLRP
+659 LDYPRA
-665 LNPFYALR
+665 LNPFYAHR

-685 GVVDVD
+685 GLVDVD

-704 SEEDYKKRVAPDT
+704 SEEDYKKRIAPDI
-717 KSPYTDEFTIGLH
+717 KPPYTDELTIGLH

-737 SIRINYIYKT
+737 SIRINYIHKT
-747 KRNIIEN
+747 KLNIIEN

-768 DQDTQGWWIPFETI
+768 TQDTQGWWIPFETI

-787 GFPDTQV
+787 DFPDTQV

-799 SANTPVL
+799 SSNTPVL
-806 FYQLKNVPELN
+806 FYQVKNVPELK

-826 FKKRMLNNLQLYG
+826 FQKRMLNNLQLNG
-839 SLVISKATGN
+839 SLVISKTTGN

-860 SRAADNPNSLLVNLP
+860 SRAADNPNFLLVNLP
-875 EDSSLDFDRPL
+875 EDSSLDIDRPL
-886 ALKLMGTYKLPY
+886 VLKLMGTYKLPY
-898 DFFASFYYT
+898 DLFASCYYT
-907 YLSGT
+907 YMSGT
-912 PLTRSVTIIPPLSWV
+912 PLPRSVTIIPPASWV
-927 QGNNAYDE
+927 QDNNAYSE

-952 SNLDLR
+952 HNLDLR
-958 IEKEFRFGDSGRI
+958 IEKEFRLGSSGRI

-977 LNAFGKKYS
+977 LNALGKKYS

-1019 LSGTRVLRIGLN
+1019 LSGTRMIRLGLN

>member
-1 MSKKRRYKVG
+1 MG

-17 LLILSLPTGITSRA
+17 LLILSLSTGIASRA

-39 IKGKITDKEGNPILD
+39 IKGKITDKAGNPLPD

-71 SSKTGAIRFPGLPP
+71 SSKTGAIRFPGLSP

-100 IIEDI
+100 NIEDI
-105 IVRVGKTINLDITME
+105 IVGVGKTVNLDITLE
-120 ATPIEEEIRSII
+120 ATLIEEEITSNI
-132 PTPALDEEST
+132 PSPTLDEEST
-142 KTSVNIDKDLLNNI
+142 KTSVNIDRDLLNNI

-168 AAGVTQD
+168 AAGVTP
-175 YVPYQKTSSVH
+175 YSVPNQKASSVH

-198 GVIMNDP
+198 GIIMNDP
-205 SGMHLLTNISFDIID
+205 SGMHLLTNINFDIIE

-238 GYINIVAKSGGNR
+238 GYINVVAKSGGNR

-257 LYYTDEK
+257 LYYADEK
-264 FAGTLRSFEEISET
+264 LGSTLMSEEEISET

-283 PLDRYLADF
+283 PLDRYLGDI
-292 SFSLGGSLLEDR
+292 SFSLGGALLEDR
-304 LWFFTNARFSSLS
+304 IWFFTNARFISLS
-317 QTTTF
+317 RTTDF
-322 IPWTDPQGNSHQ
+322 IPWTDPQGNSHKI
-334 RFSWHGN
+334 FSWHGN

-352 FIPELKVTGMFSYY
+352 FIPQLKVTGMFNYFERY
-366 DRNRSVFESP
+366 RSASESP
-376 VSWNLPEEATRILGL
+376 LSWNLSKEATQILDH
-391 EKNFTASGS
+391 EKNLTASGTLS
-400 LNYIF
+400 YIF
-405 DQNTFGDIKAGYTH
+405 DQNTFGDLKAGYIE
-419 HSLPLRLDEKWRDNP
+419 HSLPLRLDAKWRDNP

-447 AGFNESQM
+447 AGFNETQL
-455 KERFQIGGYLTRL
+455 KKRFQVGAYLTRF
-468 QDSFLGDHEF
+468 QEGFFGDHEF
-478 KVGAGYEYASGKWT
+478 KSGVEYEFASGEWT

-497 NLTQHYFYGNPYYF
+497 NLLQHYFYGNPYYF
-511 DPNYFGQAISP
+511 DPNYFGQAVSP

-527 VDKGKISFSITG
+527 VDKGKVSFSIAG
-539 KLERGLSKNE
+539 KGEGEPSQNE
-549 LTRLSLYAQDS
+549 LSRLSLFAQDS
-560 ISFGRR
+560 VSFGRR

-576 RSSTKLLLSEKGEC
+576 RSSTKLLLLEKGVS
-590 GNPVSLKIGEE
+590 GNPVSLKIGQE
-601 LIEPLYGANPYGATI
+601 LIEPLYGVNPYSANLA
-616 VPEWRNIMVWN
+616 PEWQNIMVWN

-642 GKYVFKA
+642 GKYLFKA

-659 LDYLRP
+659 LDYPRA
-665 LNPFYALR
+665 LNPFYAHR

-685 GVVDVD
+685 GIVDVD

-704 SEEDYKKRVAPDT
+704 SEEDYKKRIAPDI
-717 KSPYTDEFTIGLH
+717 KPPYTDEFTIGLH

-737 SIRINYIYKT
+737 SIRINYIHKT

-768 DQDTQGWWIPFETI
+768 AQDTQGWWIPFETI

-787 GFPDTQV
+787 DFPDTQV

-799 SANTPVL
+799 SSNTPIL
-806 FYQLKNVPELN
+806 FYQVKNVPELK
-817 RKYQALEIA
+817 RKYQALEVA
-826 FKKRMLNNLQLYG
+826 FQKRMLNNLQLNG
-839 SLVISKATGN
+839 SLVISKTTGN

-860 SRAADNPNSLLVNLP
+860 SRAADNPNFLLVNIP
-875 EDSSLDFDRPL
+875 EDSSLDIDRPL
-886 ALKLMGTYKLPY
+886 VLKLMGTYQLPY
-898 DFFASFYYT
+898 DFFASCYYT
-907 YLSGT
+907 YMSGT
-912 PLTRSVTIIPPLSWV
+912 PLPRSVTIIPPASWV
-927 QGNNAYDE
+927 QGNNAYSE

-952 SNLDLR
+952 HNLDLR
-958 IEKEFRFGDSGRI
+958 IEKEFRFGSSGRI

-977 LNAFGKKYS
+977 LNALGKKYS

-1019 LSGTRVLRIGLN
+1019 LSGTRMIRLGLN